1 MSTNPLPKRLL
12 SLVLTLCM
20 VLSLVPM
27 SALATGDSDS
37 DPNTVDNA
45 IVNGSFE
52 QFEQLDQETGTA
64 PQLKAEKVPGWSTT
78 ATDRLIEFGVNIG
91 TSSAPQLSGNDK
103 SIPDGNQFAELNADE
118 TSTLYQNVSTVGGHI
133 YEWGLSHR
141 GRMGT
146 DTMALI
152 IGPKQANAPAKPDED
167 ENGQDQFMRLTDWVQ
182 RNAQTLGVTVPTDGC
197 SQRITVYSK
206 KFDENGGF
214 LNNPGS
220 ESPFSTAPSNL
231 YTETWSVWIIAT
243 GNRSWGNYGTHNRN
257 YNPLKGI
264 GGGIGCSYTVP
275 VGQNETTFAFCSYA
289 GATSD
294 KTLGNLLD
302 NITFSLYHNVTFTTT
317 AGGEGTVSAEIQGTT
332 KTVSFS
338 DKNAISVPVRN
349 NRQMILTAPATAD
362 SGVTTFVGA
371 YITQHST
378 DGSST
383 KFVDKSEWRANG
395 TSYTYT
401 GTVTAPTD
409 VVLVF
414 VRSPA
419 VTYDANGGDKYVHTP
434 DAKEPTDV
442 VSFAADTKRTE
453 YTSHAA
459 TASQKNGWV
468 FDGWL
473 LARAGAEE
481 RVLPEVH
488 TVSYANGVFTF
499 TYKNGTETKETRI
512 TTDGVAL
519 LAQWKWQ
526 QTFQTQLQQGDTV
539 TDTDACG
546 TITKDDSDASVKTY
560 NAATGEKVT
569 VTAKANSGYAFLGW
583 YRTIDGQL
591 QLVSKEQTYTYTVGK
606 QGVQTVYAR
615 FAQTYTITYTW
626 DESDNKPT
634 DQIAP
639 APGTATEG
647 TTYPLSVPQQ
657 TTVSATVNDV
667 PGHWLFQGWKEQGG
681 TGYLGQEIANVTRNY
696 ILVGSWDFIPNAQYD
711 LSYSM
716 GDTEHCWIPSGG
728 LGSIPSSRHYAGDT
742 VTSAAAPTI
751 PEKEKT
757 ILVAKGTTFQ
767 GTWKFQ
773 GWKRSDN
780 NQIVNAE
787 ADFTMPNQN
796 LTLTAQWEF
805 TPNVYTVQYDLN
817 NDSSTEEPP
826 AGHDSY
832 TYPEI
837 EGKTGVDTSKSGIP
851 FGASLTVQ
859 NFTGT
864 APDGKYFAGWGLA
877 RDATALYEPGQSV
890 NNKSLEVEH
899 SGDTITLYAIYKD
912 IGTVTVEFAGNDA
925 NGGSV
930 DVHEGS
936 FSETNGTLSGKEVQS
951 VATAKP
957 GYHFTGWKCEINEN
971 KTETETLT
979 VTLGQVQTL
988 FKEHPN
994 QRVFRFTAQFEPNSF
1009 KVQFNQNTT
1018 DTVTGTMTSQTFQYA
1033 EAGDAYLNP
1042 NAFVRPGYRFLGW
1055 SEEADG
1061 TGTSY
1066 ADKAKFLG
1074 VTHYQG
1080 KEITDDAT
1088 ITLYAQWEKLPDI
1101 TIDYTPFPE
1110 DLGTVTLN
1118 TAQAKEPSEEELA
1131 PQSIYTVSETGSPDH
1146 QVHSF
1151 QGATAQPKDG
1161 CTFKGWYDQNKNQC
1175 STAQSFVPQA
1185 GTDNLYQSGSYV
1197 AVFEAQQ
1204 YTLRFDA
1211 NGGEGTMG
1219 DLTYTHGQDQSLTK
1233 CGFTRAGY
1241 GFLGWATAAD
1251 GKVVYH
1257 DQQSLSITQN
1267 TTLYAV
1273 WKQQPNQGG
1282 SGGGH
1287 HNSGSGGT
1295 QEKPDET
1302 PPSTLNDTDHYAYI
1316 VGYEDGTIR
1325 PNGHITRAEAATVFF
1340 RLLTDKARDANL
1352 TDRSPYPDV
1361 SAGAWYN
1368 KAIATLSR
1376 MGILSGYED
1385 GSFRPNATVTRAEFA
1400 AMAARFDTEAKPV
1413 DTPFTDLTGCWAADE
1428 IAKAY
1433 GKGWVN
1439 GYGDNTFRPN
1449 GPITRAEAVTLINR
1463 VLRRLPETDKDL
1475 LPDERTWPDNPETF
1489 WGYLALQEASNSH
1502 LYDRKSNGYETQ
1514 TKILPPRDWSQ
1525 EFEQ

>member
-12 SLVLTLCM
+12 SLALTLCM

-27 SALATGDSDS
+27 SALATGDSGNDS
-37 DPNTVDNA
+37 SNNPNTAVNA

-52 QFEQLDQETGTA
+52 DPPQKDRNA
-64 PQLKAEKVPGWSTT
+64 PQLEAGDVSGWSTT
-78 ATDRLIEFGVNIG
+78 AIGQLIEFGVNIG
-91 TSSAPQLSGNDK
+91 KSSAPQLSGNDK
-103 SIPDGNQFAELNADE
+103 RIPDGNQFAELNADE
-118 TSTLYQNVSTVGGHI
+118 VSTLYQNVSTVGGHI

-141 GRMGT
+141 GREGK

-152 IGPKQANAPAKPDED
+152 IGPKQANAPAKPN

-182 RNAQTLGVTVPTDGC
+182 RNAQTLGVTVPRDGC

-243 GNRSWGNYGTHNRN
+243 GNQSWGSYGTHDPT
-257 YNPLKGI
+257 YDPLKGI

-317 AGGEGTVSAEIQGTT
+317 AGGQGTVSAEIQGTT
-332 KTVSFS
+332 QTVDFS
-338 DKNAISVPVRN
+338 DKNAIDVPVRH
-349 NRQMILTAPATAD
+349 NREMTLTAPATAD

-383 KFVDKSEWRANG
+383 KFVDKSQWQRTQNG

-401 GTVTAPTD
+401 GKVTAPTD

-419 VTYDANGGDKYVHTP
+419 VTYDANGGDKYVHTLG
-434 DAKEPTDV
+434 AQEPTDV

-459 TASQKNGWV
+459 TARQKTGWV

-473 LARAGAEE
+473 LARAGDGGV
-481 RVLPEVH
+481 VLPAEH

-499 TYKNGTETKETRI
+499 TYKNGTETKI
-512 TTDGVAL
+512 TANGVAL
-519 LAQWKWQ
+519 LAQWRWQ

-539 TDTDACG
+539 TDDGDCG
-546 TITKDDSDASVKTY
+546 TITKDDSSDPVKNY
-560 NAATGEKVT
+560 NAATGEQVT
-569 VTAKANSGYAFLGW
+569 VTANAKPGYAFLGW

-591 QLVSKEQTYTYTVGK
+591 QLVSQEKTYAYTVGK
-606 QGVQTVYAR
+606 QSVQTVYAR
-615 FAQTYTITYTW
+615 FAKTYTITYAW
-626 DESDNKPT
+626 DASNSPT
-634 DQIAP
+634 DQTIPKA
-639 APGTATEG
+639 GTATAG
-647 TTYPLSVPQQ
+647 TTYPLFVPQQ

-667 PGHWLFQGWKEQGG
+667 PGHWLFQGWKEKDG
-681 TGYLGQEIANVTRNY
+681 TDYLGREIANVTRNY
-696 ILVGSWDFIPNAQYD
+696 TLVGSWDFIPNAQYD

-751 PEKEKT
+751 PAEQNT
-757 ILVAKGTTFQ
+757 ILATEGTIFQ
-767 GTWKFQ
+767 GIWKFQ
-773 GWKRSDN
+773 GWKRSDSDTGEPV
-780 NQIVNAE
+780 QPKAS
-787 ADFTMPNQN
+787 FPMPNHD

-805 TPNVYTVQYDLN
+805 TPNVYTVEYDLN
-817 NDSSTEEPP
+817 GGTGTVPEAHTSYAYTELN
-826 AGHDSY
+826 
-832 TYPEI
+832 
-837 EGKTGVDTSKSGIP
+837 GKDGAKTPSGIP
-851 FGASLTVQ
+851 FGAILTVQ

-864 APDGKYFAGWGLA
+864 APKGQYFAGWGLR
-877 RDATALYEPGQSV
+877 RDANALYEPGQRV
-890 NNKSLEVEH
+890 NNESLEVKT
-899 SGDTITLYAIYKD
+899 SGDTITLYAIYKN

-925 NGGSV
+925 TRGSV
-930 DVHEGS
+930 SVRQGS
-936 FSETNGTLSGKEVQS
+936 FSEIKGTLSGGAVQS

-957 GYHFTGWKCEINEN
+957 GYHFTGWKCETSEG
-971 KTETETLT
+971 TTGTGTLT
-979 VTLGQVQTL
+979 VTASQVQTL
-988 FKEHPN
+988 FTAHPE
-994 QRVFRFTAQFEPNSF
+994 QRVFRFTAQFEPNQF
-1009 KVQFNQNTT
+1009 TVQFQKNA
-1018 DTVTGTMTSQTFQYA
+1018 DDAIGTMASQTFQYA
-1033 EAGDAYLNP
+1033 EAGNAYLNP

-1055 SEEADG
+1055 SETADG

-1066 ADKAKFLG
+1066 ADQAKFQG

-1080 KEITDDAT
+1080 NEIKDDDT
-1088 ITLYAQWEKLPDI
+1088 ITLYAQWKELPDI

-1118 TAQAKEPSEEELA
+1118 TAQTEEPSEEDLV
-1131 PQSIYTVSETGSPDH
+1131 PQSIYTVSEKGSPDH
-1146 QVHSF
+1146 QVHTF
-1151 QGATAQPKDG
+1151 QGATAKPKDG

-1175 STAQSFVPQA
+1175 STDQNFVPQA

-1211 NGGEGTMG
+1211 NGGEGTME

-1241 GFLGWATAAD
+1241 AFLGWATAANGD
-1251 GKVVYH
+1251 VEYH
-1257 DQQSLSITQN
+1257 DQQSLSITQD

-1287 HNSGSGGT
+1287 HNSGGT

-1302 PPSTLNDTDHYAYI
+1302 PPTTLNDTDHYAYI

-1502 LYDRKSNGYETQ
+1502 LYDRKSDGYETQ
-1514 TKILPPRDWSQ
+1514 TKLLPPRDWSQ

>member
-1 MSTNPLPKRLL
+1 
-12 SLVLTLCM
+12 
-20 VLSLVPM
+20 
-27 SALATGDSDS
+27 
-37 DPNTVDNA
+37 
-45 IVNGSFE
+45 
-52 QFEQLDQETGTA
+52 
-64 PQLKAEKVPGWSTT
+64 
-78 ATDRLIEFGVNIG
+78 
-91 TSSAPQLSGNDK
+91 
-103 SIPDGNQFAELNADE
+103 
-118 TSTLYQNVSTVGGHI
+118 
-133 YEWGLSHR
+133 
-141 GRMGT
+141 
-146 DTMALI
+146 MALI
-152 IGPKQANAPAKPDED
+152 IGPKQANAPAKPN

-182 RNAQTLGVTVPTDGC
+182 RNAQTLGVTVPRDGC

-243 GNRSWGNYGTHNRN
+243 GNQSWGSYGTHDPT
-257 YNPLKGI
+257 YDPLKGI

-317 AGGEGTVSAEIQGTT
+317 AGGQGTVSAEIQGTT
-332 KTVSFS
+332 QTVDFS
-338 DKNAISVPVRN
+338 DKNAIDVPVRH
-349 NRQMILTAPATAD
+349 NREMTLTAPATAA
-362 SGVTTFVGA
+362 SGATFVGA

-378 DGSST
+378 SGSST
-383 KFVDKSEWRANG
+383 EFVDKSKWTPNG
-395 TSYTYT
+395 TNYTYT
-401 GTVTAPTD
+401 GTVIAPTD

-414 VRSPA
+414 VQSPA
-419 VTYDANGGDKYVHTP
+419 VTYDANGGDRYVHTP
-434 DAKEPTDV
+434 GAQQPTDV
-442 VSFAADTKRTE
+442 VSFAADTGRTS

-459 TASQKNGWV
+459 TASRQTGWV

-473 LARAGAEE
+473 LARAGNEE
-481 RVLPEVH
+481 RVLPEEH

-499 TYKNGTETKETRI
+499 AYSDGTGPKKTEI
-512 TTDGVAL
+512 TANGVAL
-519 LAQWKWQ
+519 LAQWRWQ
-526 QTFQTQLQQGDTV
+526 QTFQTQLQQGDTA
-539 TDTDACG
+539 TNNSACG
-546 TITKDDSDASVKTY
+546 TITKNGQTANTY
-560 NAATGEKVT
+560 NAATGEQVT
-569 VTAKANSGYAFLGW
+569 VTANAKPGYAFLGW

-591 QLVSKEQTYTYTVGK
+591 QLVSQEQTYAYTVGK

-615 FAQTYTITYTW
+615 FARTYTITYTW
-626 DESDNKPT
+626 DTSDNKPT
-634 DQIAP
+634 DQTVP
-639 APGTATEG
+639 DPGTATEG
-647 TTYPLSVPQQ
+647 TTYPLSQSFVPQQ
-657 TTVSATVNDV
+657 TTVSATVGGV

-681 TGYLGQEIANVTRNY
+681 TDYLGQEIASVTKNY
-696 ILVGSWDFIPNAQYD
+696 TLVGSWDFIPNNQYR
-711 LSYSM
+711 LTYNV
-716 GDTEHCWIPSGG
+716 GDHTTNWIPSG
-728 LGSIPSSRHYAGDT
+728 LGEVVPSNPLHYYQET
-742 VTSAAAPTI
+742 VTSAAAPKI
-751 PEKEKT
+751 PEAEKT
-757 ILVAKGTTFQ
+757 ILVANGTIFQ

-780 NQIVNAE
+780 GQIVNEKAK
-787 ADFTMPNQN
+787 FTMPNQD
-796 LTLTAQWEF
+796 LTLTAQWTF
-805 TPNVYTVQYDLN
+805 TPNTYKVVYNLN
-817 NDSSTEEPP
+817 GGSGTAPEEQTYAYTELADKDGAEKPN
-826 AGHDSY
+826 
-832 TYPEI
+832 
-837 EGKTGVDTSKSGIP
+837 GIP

-864 APDGKYFAGWGLA
+864 APDGKKYFAGWGLQ
-877 RDATALYEPGQSV
+877 RDATALYEPGQRV
-890 NNKSLEVEH
+890 NNKSLKVTTN
-899 SGDTITLYAIYKD
+899 GDTITLYAIYKD

-925 NGGSV
+925 NRGSV
-930 DVHEGS
+930 SVRQGS
-936 FSETNGTLSGKEVQS
+936 FSEINGTLSGATVKSE
-951 VATAKP
+951 ATAKP
-957 GYHFTGWKCEINEN
+957 GYHFTGWKCETS
-971 KTETETLT
+971 KGTTGTGTLE
-979 VTLGQVQTL
+979 VTASQVQTL
-988 FKEHPN
+988 FAAHPE
-994 QRVFRFTAQFEPNSF
+994 QRVFRFTAQFEPNQF
-1009 KVQFNQNTT
+1009 TVQFQKNA
-1018 DTVTGTMTSQTFQYA
+1018 DDATGSMEDQIFHYA
-1033 EAGDAYLNP
+1033 AGGDAYLNP

-1055 SEEADG
+1055 SE
-1061 TGTSY
+1061 TGGEQGVVY
-1066 ADKAKFLG
+1066 ADQAKFQG
-1074 VTHYQG
+1074 VPADN
-1080 KEITDDAT
+1080 KAT
-1088 ITLYAQWEKLPDI
+1088 VTLYAQWQEYSSV
-1101 TIDYTPFPE
+1101 TIRYTAFPN
-1110 DLGTVTLN
+1110 DLGTVVLN
-1118 TAQAKEPSEEELA
+1118 KEGQTASAATE
-1131 PQSIYTVSETGSPDH
+1131 ETGSPDPAL
-1146 QVHSF
+1146 QEIV
-1151 QGATAQPKDG
+1151 GATATTAQG
-1161 CTFKGWYDQNKNQC
+1161 SVFEGWYDQHGTRL
-1175 STAQSFVPQA
+1175 STDLQYKPTPVN
-1185 GTDNLYQSGSYV
+1185 DLYEGGSYV
-1197 AVFEAQQ
+1197 AHFHAQQ
-1204 YTLRFDA
+1204 YTLRFNA
-1211 NGGEGTMG
+1211 NGGEGTMEN
-1219 DLTYTHGQDQSLTK
+1219 LTYTHGQDQSLTK

-1241 GFLGWATAAD
+1241 DFLGWATAAD
-1251 GKVVYH
+1251 GNVAYH
-1257 DQQSLSITQN
+1257 DQQSLSITQD

-1302 PPSTLNDTDHYAYI
+1302 PPTTLNDTDHYAYI

-1340 RLLTDKARDANL
+1340 RLLTDEARDANL

-1502 LYDRKSNGYETQ
+1502 LYDRKSDGYETQ

>member
-1 MSTNPLPKRLL
+1 MSANPLPKRLL

-20 VLSLVPM
+20 VLSLAPM
-27 SALATGDSDS
+27 SALAEGDPSNDS
-37 DPNTVDNA
+37 NNPNTAVNA

-52 QFEQLDQETGTA
+52 LPVQTELRA
-64 PQLKAEKVPGWSTT
+64 PQLNAKKVSGWSTT
-78 ATDRLIEFGVNIG
+78 AKGQKIELGAQIG
-91 TSSAPQLSGNDK
+91 AACPAQLDHLSDK
-103 SIPDGNQFAELNADE
+103 SIPDGKQIAELNADE
-118 TSTLYQNVSTVGGHI
+118 VSTLYQNVSTVGGHI

-141 GRMGT
+141 GRMGK

-152 IGPKQANAPAKPDED
+152 IGPKQANAPAKPN

-182 RNAQTLGVTVPTDGC
+182 RNAQTLGVTVPRDGC

-243 GNRSWGNYGTHNRN
+243 GNQSWGSYGTHDPT
-257 YNPLKGI
+257 YDPLKGI

-317 AGGEGTVSAEIQGTT
+317 AGGQGTVSAEIQGTT
-332 KTVSFS
+332 QTVDFS
-338 DKNAISVPVRN
+338 DKNAIDVPVRH
-349 NRQMILTAPATAD
+349 NREMTLTAPATAD
-362 SGVTTFVGA
+362 SGATFVGA
-371 YITQHST
+371 YITRHST
-378 DGSST
+378 SGSST
-383 KFVDKSEWRANG
+383 EFVDKSDTNRWTLNE
-395 TSYTYT
+395 TTDTYTYT

-419 VTYDANGGDKYVHTP
+419 VTYDANGGDKYVHTRG
-434 DAKEPTDV
+434 AKEPTDV

-468 FDGWL
+468 FAGWL
-473 LARAGAEE
+473 LARAGNEE
-481 RVLPEVH
+481 RVLPEEH
-488 TVSYANGVFTF
+488 KVSYANGVFTF
-499 TYKNGTETKETRI
+499 TYKKGTETKETRI
-512 TTDGVAL
+512 TADGVAL

-546 TITKDDSDASVKTY
+546 TITKNGQTANTY
-560 NAATGEKVT
+560 NAATGEQVT
-569 VTAKANSGYAFLGW
+569 VTANAKPGYAFLGW

-591 QLVSKEQTYTYTVGK
+591 QLVSQEQTYTYTVGR

-615 FAQTYTITYTW
+615 FAQTYTITYAW
-626 DESDNKPT
+626 DTSNSPT
-634 DQIAP
+634 DQIPEAP
-639 APGTATEG
+639 EAGTATEG
-647 TTYPLSVPQQ
+647 TTYPLSQTFVPQQ
-657 TTVSATVNDV
+657 TTVSATVNGV
-667 PGHWLFQGWKEQGG
+667 PGHWLFQGWKEKDG
-681 TGYLGQEIANVTRNY
+681 TDYLGREIANVTRNY
-696 ILVGSWDFIPNAQYD
+696 TLVGSWDFIPNAQYD

-751 PEKEKT
+751 PAEQNT
-757 ILVAKGTTFQ
+757 ILAAKGTIFQ
-767 GTWKFQ
+767 GTWTFQ
-773 GWKRSDN
+773 GWKRSDTGET
-780 NQIVNAE
+780 VSAE
-787 ADFTMPNQN
+787 NSAEKNFSMPNQD
-796 LTLTAQWEF
+796 LTLTAQWKF
-805 TPNVYTVQYDLN
+805 TPNVYTVKYDLN
-817 NDSSTEEPP
+817 KGSGTVPEAHTSYEYTELN
-826 AGHDSY
+826 
-832 TYPEI
+832 
-837 EGKTGVDTSKSGIP
+837 GKDGAEKPSGIP
-851 FGASLTVQ
+851 FGASLIVQ

-864 APDGKYFAGWGLA
+864 APDGTYFAGWGRTPDGPVA
-877 RDATALYEPGQSV
+877 YEPWEDVS
-890 NNKSLEVEH
+890 NASLGITEKNATV
-899 SGDTITLYAIYKD
+899 TLYAIYAEEQT
-912 IGTVTVEFAGNDA
+912 ITVEFQGNNPQWGA
-925 NGGSV
+925 VTPRS
-930 DVHEGS
+930 GS
-936 FSETNGTLSGKEVQS
+936 FTVTDSVSGNPVTS
-951 VATAKP
+951 TAKPSP
-957 GYHFTGWKCEINEN
+957 GYHFVEWTQDGKQVSINPE
-971 KTETETLT
+971 LT
-979 VTLGQVQTL
+979 ISANQ
-988 FKEHPN
+988 FKHT
-994 QRVFRFTAQFEPNSF
+994 QAGHTFVYVAHFEPNRF
-1009 KVQFNQNTT
+1009 TVHFDQNTK
-1018 DTVTGTMTSQTFQYA
+1018 DTVKGTMADQKFQYA
-1033 EAGDAYLNP
+1033 EAENAYLRP

-1055 SEEADG
+1055 SETEDG

-1066 ADKAKFLG
+1066 ADQAKFQG
-1074 VTHYQG
+1074 VPA
-1080 KEITDDAT
+1080 KNEAIVN
-1088 ITLYAQWEKLPDI
+1088 LYAQWQEYSSV
-1101 TIDYTPFPE
+1101 TIRYTAVPN

-1118 TAQAKEPSEEELA
+1118 KENQTASAATQ
-1131 PQSIYTVSETGSPDH
+1131 ETGNPDPALKEI
-1146 QVHSF
+1146 V
-1151 QGATAQPKDG
+1151 GATATAAQG
-1161 CTFKGWYDQNKNQC
+1161 SVFEGWYDQHGTRL
-1175 STAQSFVPQA
+1175 STERRYEPKTVN
-1185 GTDNLYQSGSYV
+1185 DLYEGGSYV
-1197 AVFEAQQ
+1197 AHFHAQQ
-1204 YTLRFDA
+1204 YTLRFNA

-1219 DLTYTHGQDQSLTK
+1219 NLTYTHGQDQSLTK

-1241 GFLGWATAAD
+1241 DFLGWATAAD
-1251 GKVVYH
+1251 GNVAYH
-1257 DQQSLSITQN
+1257 DQQSLSITQD

-1287 HNSGSGGT
+1287 HTSGSGT

-1302 PPSTLNDTDHYAYI
+1302 PPTTLNDTDHYAYI

-1502 LYDRKSNGYETQ
+1502 LYDRKSDGYETQ
-1514 TKILPPRDWSQ
+1514 TKLLPPRDWSQ

>member
-1 MSTNPLPKRLL
+1 MSANPLPKRLL

-27 SALATGDSDS
+27 SALATGDLGSAPNN
-37 DPNTVDNA
+37 PNTADNA

-52 QFEQLDQETGTA
+52 EPAQETMLA
-64 PQLKAEKVPGWSTT
+64 PQLDAKKVDGWSTT
-78 ATDRLIEFGVNIG
+78 AKGQLIEFGVNIG
-91 TSSAPQLSGNDK
+91 KSSAPQLSGSDK
-103 SIPDGNQFAELNADE
+103 SIPDGNQFAELNANE
-118 TSTLYQNVSTVGGHI
+118 VSTLYQNVSTVGGHI

-141 GRMGT
+141 GRMGK

-152 IGPKQANAPAKPDED
+152 IGPQQANAPAKPN

-182 RNAQTLGVTVPTDGC
+182 RNAQTLGVTVPRDGC

-214 LNNPGS
+214 LNNPGN

-243 GNRSWGNYGTHNRN
+243 GNQSWGSYGTHDPT
-257 YNPLKGI
+257 YDPLQGI

-275 VGQNETTFAFCSYA
+275 VGQKETTFAFCSYSSS
-289 GATSD
+289 GSGGLTV
-294 KTLGNLLD
+294 GNLLD

-317 AGGEGTVSAEIQGTT
+317 AGGEGTVSAEIQGATQ
-332 KTVSFS
+332 TVDFS
-338 DKNAISVPVRN
+338 DKNAIDVPVRN

-371 YITQHST
+371 YITQHRT
-378 DGSST
+378 DGSFT
-383 KFVDKSEWRANG
+383 EFVDKSKWTPNG
-395 TSYTYT
+395 TTYTYT

-473 LARAGAEE
+473 LARAGKEE
-481 RVLPEVH
+481 RVLPEEH
-488 TVSYANGVFTF
+488 KVSYANGVFTF
-499 TYKNGTETKETRI
+499 TYKKGTETKETRI
-512 TTDGVAL
+512 TADGVAL

-526 QTFQTQLQQGDTV
+526 QTFRTQLQQGDTV
-539 TDTDACG
+539 TDTDDCG
-546 TITKDDSDASVKTY
+546 TITKDDSDDSVKTY
-560 NAATGEKVT
+560 DAATGEKVT

-615 FAQTYTITYTW
+615 FAQTYTITYAW
-626 DESDNKPT
+626 DENNSPT
-634 DQIAP
+634 DQTIP
-639 APGTATEG
+639 ETGTATAG
-647 TTYPLSVPQQ
+647 MTYPLPQTFVKGQ
-657 TTVSATVNDV
+657 TTC
-667 PGHWLFQGWKEQGG
+667 PGSKNGIPGNWVFQGWKKDGQGEV
-681 TGYLGQEIANVTRNY
+681 LGAEIANVKENMH
-696 ILVGSWDFIPNAQYD
+696 LVGSWDFIPNAQYD

-728 LGSIPSSRHYAGDT
+728 LGSIASVRHYAGNT
-742 VTSAAAPTI
+742 VISAEKPTI
-751 PEKEKT
+751 PAEEET
-757 ILVAKGTTFQ
+757 ILATEGTIFQ
-767 GTWKFQ
+767 GIWKFQ
-773 GWKRSDN
+773 GWKRSDSDTGEPV
-780 NQIVNAE
+780 QPKAS
-787 ADFTMPNQN
+787 FPMPNHD
-796 LTLTAQWEF
+796 LTLTAQWTF
-805 TPNVYTVQYDLN
+805 TPNTYKVAYDLN
-817 NDSSTEEPP
+817 NGTGDTP

-837 EGKTGVDTSKSGIP
+837 EGKAGVDTSKSGIP
-851 FGASLTVQ
+851 FGASVQ
-859 NFTGT
+859 LRDFLGT
-864 APDGKYFAGWGLA
+864 PPTGKYFAGWG
-877 RDATALYEPGQSV
+877 RTPGGPVAYAPDQNVS
-890 NNKSLEVEH
+890 NANLGITED
-899 SGDTITLYAIYKD
+899 DTTVTLYAIYADVKA
-912 IGTVTVEFAGNDA
+912 ITVEFQGNNSQWGA
-925 NGGSV
+925 VTTRS
-930 DVHEGS
+930 GS
-936 FSETNGTLSGKEVQS
+936 FTVTDS
-951 VATAKP
+951 VAEDKVTSKAEPSP
-957 GYHFTGWKCEINEN
+957 GYHFVEWTKDGKQVS
-971 KTETETLT
+971 TDQTLT
-979 VTLGQVQTL
+979 VRSSDFTEGQAGQT
-988 FKEHPN
+988 FVYVAH
-994 QRVFRFTAQFEPNSF
+994 FEPNRF
-1009 KVQFNQNTT
+1009 TVHFNQNTK
-1018 DTVTGTMTSQTFQYA
+1018 DTVKGTMADQKFQYA
-1033 EAGDAYLNP
+1033 EAENAYLRP

-1055 SEEADG
+1055 SE
-1061 TGTSY
+1061 TSGKQGVVY
-1066 ADKAKFLG
+1066 ADQAKFQG
-1074 VTHYQG
+1074 VTYYKG
-1080 KEITDDAT
+1080 TEIKNNDI
-1088 ITLYAQWEKLPDI
+1088 ITLYAQWEKLPEI

-1118 TAQAKEPSEEELA
+1118 PAEGPSKEALS

-1146 QVHSF
+1146 QVR
-1151 QGATAQPKDG
+1151 GATAKPKDG
-1161 CTFKGWYDQNKNQC
+1161 CTFKGWYDQQENQC
-1175 STAQSFVPQA
+1175 SKDLSFVPQA

-1204 YTLRFDA
+1204 YTLRFNA

-1241 GFLGWATAAD
+1241 AFLGWATAAD

-1257 DQQSLSITQN
+1257 DQQSLSITQD

-1282 SGGGH
+1282 SNGGH
-1287 HNSGSGGT
+1287 HNSGSGT

-1302 PPSTLNDTDHYAYI
+1302 PPTTLNDTDHYAYI

-1325 PNGHITRAEAATVFF
+1325 PNGHITRAEAATAFF
-1340 RLLTDKARDANL
+1340 RLLTDEARDANL

-1502 LYDRKSNGYETQ
+1502 LYDRKSDGYETQ
-1514 TKILPPRDWSQ
+1514 TKLLPPRDWSQ

>member
-1 MSTNPLPKRLL
+1 MSANSLPKRLL
-12 SLVLTLCM
+12 SLVLTFCM

-27 SALATGDSDS
+27 SALATGDSSS
-37 DPNTVDNA
+37 DPDRVDNA

-52 QFEQLDQETGTA
+52 EPGQTELRA
-64 PQLKAEKVPGWSTT
+64 PQLDAETVPGWSTT
-78 ATDRLIEFGVNIG
+78 ATGQKIELGAQIG
-91 TSSAPQLSGNDK
+91 ADCPAQLDHLSDK
-103 SIPDGNQFAELNADE
+103 SIPDGKQIAELNADE
-118 TSTLYQNVSTVGGHI
+118 VSTLYQNVSTVGGHI

-141 GRMGT
+141 GRAGT

-152 IGPKQANAPAKPDED
+152 IGPQQANAPAKPNK
-167 ENGQDQFMRLTDWVQ
+167 NGQDQFMRLTDWVQ
-182 RNAQTLGVTVPTDGC
+182 RNAETLGVTVPTDGC

-206 KFDENGGF
+206 KFDKNGGF
-214 LNNPGS
+214 LNNPGN

-243 GNRSWGNYGTHNRN
+243 GYQSWGSYGTHSPA
-257 YNPLKGI
+257 YNPLQGI

-275 VGQNETTFAFCSYA
+275 ARQTETTFAFCSYSSS
-289 GATSD
+289 GSGGLTV
-294 KTLGNLLD
+294 GNLLD

-317 AGGEGTVSAEIQGTT
+317 AGGEGTVSAEIQGAT
-332 KTVSFS
+332 KTEDFS
-338 DKNAISVPVRN
+338 DSNAIAVPVRN
-349 NRQMILTAPATAD
+349 NRQMTLTAPATAA
-362 SGVTTFVGA
+362 SGATFVGA
-371 YITQHST
+371 YITRHST
-378 DGSST
+378 SGSST
-383 KFVDKSEWRANG
+383 EFVDKSQWTLNE
-395 TSYTYT
+395 TTDTYTYT

-434 DAKEPTDV
+434 DAQEPTDV
-442 VSFAADTKRTE
+442 VSFAAGTGP

-459 TASQKNGWV
+459 TADRQNGWV

-473 LARAGAEE
+473 LARAGNEE

-499 TYKNGTETKETRI
+499 TYKKGTETKETRI
-512 TTDGVAL
+512 TADGVAL
-519 LAQWKWQ
+519 LAQWRWQ

-546 TITKDDSDASVKTY
+546 TITKDDDSVETY
-560 NAATGEKVT
+560 DAATGEQVT
-569 VTAKANSGYAFLGW
+569 VTANANSGYAFLGW

-591 QLVSKEQTYTYTVGK
+591 QLVSQEKTYAYTVGK

-615 FAQTYTITYTW
+615 FAKTYTITYTW
-626 DESDNKPT
+626 DKNNSPT
-634 DQIAP
+634 DQIPEAP
-639 APGTATEG
+639 EAGAATEG
-647 TTYPLSVPQQ
+647 TTYPLPQTFVRGQ
-657 TTVSATVNDV
+657 TTC
-667 PGHWLFQGWKEQGG
+667 PGSQNNIPGNWVFQGWKRDGQGEV
-681 TGYLGQEIANVTRNY
+681 LGAEIAHVQENMH
-696 ILVGSWDFIPNAQYD
+696 LVGSWSFIPNAQYD

-716 GDTEHCWIPSGG
+716 GDTKHCWIPSGG
-728 LGSIPSSRHYAGDT
+728 LGSIASVRHYAGNT
-742 VTSAAAPTI
+742 VISAEKPTI
-751 PEKEKT
+751 PAEEET
-757 ILVAKGTTFQ
+757 ILATEGTIFQ
-767 GTWKFQ
+767 GIWKFQ

-780 NQIVNAE
+780 DRIVDAGD
-787 ADFTMPNQN
+787 DFTMPNHD

-805 TPNVYTVQYDLN
+805 TPNVYTVQYNLN
-817 NDSSTEEPP
+817 EGSGTAPAPHTSYAYTELN
-826 AGHDSY
+826 
-832 TYPEI
+832 
-837 EGKTGVDTSKSGIP
+837 GKDGAETPDNGIP
-851 FGASLTVQ
+851 FGASVQ
-859 NFTGT
+859 LRDFTGT
-864 APDGKYFAGWGLA
+864 PPPGQYFAGWGLR

-890 NNKSLEVEH
+890 NNKSLEVKT
-899 SGDTITLYAIYKD
+899 SRDTITLYAIYKD

-925 NGGSV
+925 NRGSV
-930 DVHEGS
+930 DVRQGS
-936 FSETNGTLSGKEVQS
+936 FSETNGTLSGNTVKS

-957 GYHFTGWKCEINEN
+957 GYHFTGWKCEINGN
-971 KTETETLT
+971 TTNTGTLT
-979 VTLGQVQTL
+979 VTANQVQKL
-988 FKEHPN
+988 FTAHKN

-1009 KVQFNQNTT
+1009 
-1018 DTVTGTMTSQTFQYA
+1018 TVEFRENAEDATGTMDSQTFQYA
-1033 EAGDAYLNP
+1033 GTKNVYLNP

-1055 SEEADG
+1055 SETEDG
-1061 TGTSY
+1061 KGTSY
-1066 ADKAKFLG
+1066 ADKAKFQG

-1080 KEITDDAT
+1080 NEIINNAT

-1110 DLGTVTLN
+1110 DLGTVKLN
-1118 TAQAKEPSEEELA
+1118 PPQAKEPLEEALA
-1131 PQSIYTVSETGSPDH
+1131 PLSIHTVSEKGSPDWR
-1146 QVHSF
+1146 VHKF

-1204 YTLRFDA
+1204 YTLRFNA
-1211 NGGEGTMG
+1211 NGGEGTMEN
-1219 DLTYTHGQDQSLTK
+1219 LTYTHGQDQSLTK

-1241 GFLGWATAAD
+1241 DFLGWATAAD
-1251 GKVVYH
+1251 GNVAYH
-1257 DQQSLSITQN
+1257 DQQSLSITQD

-1287 HNSGSGGT
+1287 HNSGGT

-1302 PPSTLNDTDHYAYI
+1302 PPTTLNDTDHYAYI

-1340 RLLTDKARDANL
+1340 RLLTDEARDANL

-1361 SAGAWYN
+1361 SAGDWYN

-1428 IAKAY
+1428 IAEAY

-1502 LYDRKSNGYETQ
+1502 LYDRKSDGYETQ

>member
-1 MSTNPLPKRLL
+1 MSANPLPKRLL

-20 VLSLVPM
+20 VISLVPM
-27 SALATGDSDS
+27 SALAEGDPSS
-37 DPNTVDNA
+37 DPNRVDNA

-52 QFEQLDQETGTA
+52 KPGQTKMLA
-64 PQLKAEKVPGWSTT
+64 PQLEAQTVPGWSTT
-78 ATDRLIEFGVNIG
+78 ATGHLIEFGVNIG
-91 TSSAPQLSGNDK
+91 RSYAPQLWGSDK
-103 SIPDGNQFAELNADE
+103 SIPNGNQFAELNADE
-118 TSTLYQNVSTVGGHI
+118 VSTLYQNVSTVGGHI

-141 GRMGT
+141 GREGT

-152 IGPKQANAPAKPDED
+152 IGPHQDNAPAKPDKT
-167 ENGQDQFMRLTDWVQ
+167 GQDQFMRLTDWVK
-182 RNAQTLGVTVPTDGC
+182 RNAKTLGVTVPTDGC

-214 LNNPGS
+214 LNNTGS

-243 GNRSWGNYGTHNRN
+243 GNQSWGSYGTHNRN

-275 VGQNETTFAFCSYA
+275 ARQTETTFAFCSYSSS
-289 GATSD
+289 GSGGLTV
-294 KTLGNLLD
+294 GNLLD

-317 AGGEGTVSAEIQGTT
+317 AGGEGTVSAEIQGATQ
-332 KTVSFS
+332 TVDFS
-338 DKNAISVPVRN
+338 DKNAIDVPVRN
-349 NRQMILTAPATAD
+349 NRQMTLTAPATAD

-371 YITQHST
+371 YITRHST

-383 KFVDKSEWRANG
+383 KFVDKSQWQRTQNG

-401 GTVTAPTD
+401 GKVTAPTD

-419 VTYDANGGDKYVHTP
+419 VTYDANGGDKYVHTLG
-434 DAKEPTDV
+434 AQEPTDV
-442 VSFAADTKRTE
+442 VSFAADTKP
-453 YTSHAA
+453 YTSHEA
-459 TASQKNGWV
+459 TASKKNGWV

-473 LARAGAEE
+473 LARAGNEG
-481 RVLPEVH
+481 RVLPAKH
-488 TVSYANGVFTF
+488 TVSYDNGTFTF
-499 TYKNGTETKETRI
+499 TDETGQKRAEI
-512 TTDGVAL
+512 KANGVAL
-519 LAQWKWQ
+519 LAQWRWQ

-539 TDTDACG
+539 KEDKACG
-546 TITKDDSDASVKTY
+546 TITKNGQTADTY
-560 NAATGEKVT
+560 NAATGEQVT
-569 VTAKANSGYAFLGW
+569 VTANAKPGYAFLGW

-591 QLVSKEQTYTYTVGK
+591 QLVSQEQTYAYTVGK

-615 FAQTYTITYTW
+615 FAKTYTITYAW
-626 DESDNKPT
+626 DKNNSPMGQTIPET
-634 DQIAP
+634 D
-639 APGTATEG
+639 TATAG
-647 TTYPLSVPQQ
+647 TTYPLSQAFVPQQ
-657 TTVSATVNDV
+657 TTVSATVNGV
-667 PGHWLFQGWKEQGG
+667 PGNWVFQGWKKDGKGEV
-681 TGYLGQEIANVTRNY
+681 LGAEIANVQEDMH
-696 ILVGSWDFIPNAQYD
+696 LVGSWDFIPNAQYD

-728 LGSIPSSRHYAGDT
+728 LGSIASSEHYAGDT

-751 PEKEKT
+751 PAAENT
-757 ILVAKGTTFQ
+757 ILAANGTTFQ
-767 GTWKFQ
+767 GTWTFQ

-780 NQIVNAE
+780 DKIVNEKAE
-787 ADFTMPNQN
+787 FTMPNHD
-796 LTLTAQWEF
+796 LTLTAQWTF
-805 TPNVYTVQYDLN
+805 KPNTYKVEYNLNDGTGTVPEAHTSYAYTELN
-817 NDSSTEEPP
+817 
-826 AGHDSY
+826 
-832 TYPEI
+832 
-837 EGKTGVDTSKSGIP
+837 GKDGAEKPDGIP

-864 APDGKYFAGWGLA
+864 APDGTYFAGWGLH
-877 RDATALYEPGQSV
+877 RDANALYEPEESV
-890 NNKSLEVEH
+890 NNESLEVTT
-899 SGDTITLYAIYKD
+899 SGETITLYAIYKN
-912 IGTVTVEFAGNDA
+912 IGTVTVEFAENDA
-925 NGGSV
+925 NRGSV
-930 DVHEGS
+930 DVRQGS
-936 FSETNGTLSGKEVQS
+936 FSETKGTLSGGAVQS

-957 GYHFTGWKCEINEN
+957 GYHFTGWKCEINGN
-971 KTETETLT
+971 TTDTGTLT
-979 VTLGQVQTL
+979 VSASQVQEL
-988 FKEHPN
+988 FTENPE
-994 QRVFRFTAQFEPNSF
+994 QRVFRFTAQFEPNQF
-1009 KVQFNQNTT
+1009 NVQFQKNAE
-1018 DTVTGTMTSQTFQYA
+1018 DATGNMASQTFQYA
-1033 EAGDAYLNP
+1033 GTENVYLNP

-1055 SEEADG
+1055 SE
-1061 TGTSY
+1061 TSGKQGVVY
-1066 ADKAKFLG
+1066 ADQAKFQG

-1080 KEITDDAT
+1080 NEIINNAT
-1088 ITLYAQWEKLPDI
+1088 ITLYAQWEKLLDI

-1110 DLGTVTLN
+1110 DLGKVTLN
-1118 TAQAKEPSEEELA
+1118 SPQEEEPSEEDLV
-1131 PQSIYTVSETGSPDH
+1131 PHSIYTVSEKGSPDH
-1146 QVHSF
+1146 QVHTF

-1161 CTFKGWYDQNKNQC
+1161 CTFKGWYDQQENQC
-1175 STAQSFVPQA
+1175 SKDLSFVPKA

-1204 YTLRFDA
+1204 YTLHFDA

-1241 GFLGWATAAD
+1241 DFLGWATAAD
-1251 GKVVYH
+1251 GNVAYH
-1257 DQQSLSITQN
+1257 DQQSLSITQD

-1287 HNSGSGGT
+1287 HNSGGT
-1295 QEKPDET
+1295 QENPDET
-1302 PPSTLNDTDHYAYI
+1302 PPTTLNDTDHYAYI

-1361 SAGAWYN
+1361 SAGDWYN
-1368 KAIATLSR
+1368 KAVATLSR

-1502 LYDRKSNGYETQ
+1502 LYDRKSDGYETQ

>member
-1 MSTNPLPKRLL
+1 MSANPLPKRLL

-20 VLSLVPM
+20 VLSLAPM
-27 SALATGDSDS
+27 SALAEGDPSS
-37 DPNTVDNA
+37 DPNRVDNA

-52 QFEQLDQETGTA
+52 EPGQTELRA
-64 PQLKAEKVPGWSTT
+64 PQLDAETVPGWSTT
-78 ATDRLIEFGVNIG
+78 ATDQKIELGAQIG
-91 TSSAPQLSGNDK
+91 AACPAQLDHLSDK
-103 SIPDGNQFAELNADE
+103 SIPDGKQIAELNADE
-118 TSTLYQNVSTVGGHI
+118 VSTLYQNVSTVGGHI

-141 GRMGT
+141 GRART

-152 IGPKQANAPAKPDED
+152 IGPQQANAPAKPDED
-167 ENGQDQFMRLTDWVQ
+167 ENGQDQFMRLTAWVQ
-182 RNAQTLGVTVPTDGC
+182 RNAKTLGVTVPTDGC

-214 LNNPGS
+214 LNNPGN

-243 GNRSWGNYGTHNRN
+243 GYQSWGSYGTHNPV
-257 YNPLKGI
+257 YDPLQGI

-275 VGQNETTFAFCSYA
+275 VGQNETTFAFCSYSSS
-289 GATSD
+289 GSGGLTV
-294 KTLGNLLD
+294 GNLLD

-317 AGGEGTVSAEIQGTT
+317 AGGQGTVSAEIQGATQ
-332 KTVSFS
+332 TVDFS
-338 DKNAISVPVRN
+338 DKNAIDVPVRN
-349 NRQMILTAPATAD
+349 NRQMTLTAPATAD

-371 YITQHST
+371 YITRHST
-378 DGSST
+378 SGSST
-383 KFVDKSEWRANG
+383 EFVDKSDTNRWTLNE
-395 TSYTYT
+395 TTDTYTYT

-414 VRSPA
+414 VQSPA

-434 DAKEPTDV
+434 DAQEPTDV
-442 VSFAADTKRTE
+442 VSFAADTKP
-453 YTSHAA
+453 YTSHEA
-459 TASQKNGWV
+459 TASKKNGWV

-473 LARAGAEE
+473 LARAGNEG
-481 RVLPEVH
+481 RVLPAKH
-488 TVSYANGVFTF
+488 TVSYDNGTFTF
-499 TYKNGTETKETRI
+499 TDETGQKRAEI
-512 TTDGVAL
+512 KANGVAL
-519 LAQWKWQ
+519 LAQWRWQ
-526 QTFQTQLQQGDTV
+526 QTFQTQLQQGDTA
-539 TDTDACG
+539 TDNSDCG
-546 TITKDDSDASVKTY
+546 TIKIKKDDSDASVKTY
-560 NAATGEKVT
+560 DAATGEQVT
-569 VTAKANSGYAFLGW
+569 VTANANSGYAFLGW

-591 QLVSKEQTYTYTVGK
+591 QLVSKEQIYTYTVGK

-615 FAQTYTITYTW
+615 FAKTYTITYTW
-626 DESDNKPT
+626 DESNSPKDPT
-634 DQIAP
+634 VP
-639 APGTATEG
+639 TLPNPGTATAG
-647 TTYPLSVPQQ
+647 TTYPLSQNFVPQK
-657 TTVSATVNDV
+657 TTVSATVDGV

-681 TGYLGQEIANVTRNY
+681 KDYLGQEIANVTRNY
-696 ILVGSWDFIPNAQYD
+696 ALVGSWSFIPNNRYRLTYD
-711 LSYSM
+711 V
-716 GDTEHCWIPSGG
+716 GNHNTNWIPSG
-728 LGSIPSSRHYAGDT
+728 LGAVVQSNPLHYYQET

-751 PEKEKT
+751 PAAENT
-757 ILVAKGTTFQ
+757 ILAANGTTFQ
-767 GTWKFQ
+767 GTWTFQ

-780 NQIVNAE
+780 DKIVNEKAE
-787 ADFTMPNQN
+787 FTMPNHD
-796 LTLTAQWEF
+796 LTLTAQWTF
-805 TPNVYTVQYDLN
+805 KPNTYKVEYNLNDGTGTVPEAHTSYAYTELN
-817 NDSSTEEPP
+817 
-826 AGHDSY
+826 
-832 TYPEI
+832 
-837 EGKTGVDTSKSGIP
+837 GKDGAEKPDGIP

-859 NFTGT
+859 DFTGT
-864 APDGKYFAGWGLA
+864 APDGTYFAGWGRTPDGPVA
-877 RDATALYEPGQSV
+877 YEPGEDVS
-890 NNKSLEVEH
+890 NASLGITEKDATV
-899 SGDTITLYAIYKD
+899 TLYAIYAEEQT
-912 IGTVTVEFAGNDA
+912 ITVEFQGNNSQWGTVTPR
-925 NGGSV
+925 S
-930 DVHEGS
+930 GS
-936 FSETNGTLSGKEVQS
+936 FTVTDSVSGNPVTS
-951 VATAKP
+951 TAKPSP
-957 GYHFTGWKCEINEN
+957 GYHFVEWTQDGKQVSINPE
-971 KTETETLT
+971 LT
-979 VTLGQVQTL
+979 ISANQ
-988 FKEHPN
+988 FKHT
-994 QRVFRFTAQFEPNSF
+994 QAGHTFVYVAHFEPNRF
-1009 KVQFNQNTT
+1009 TVHFDQNTK
-1018 DTVTGTMTSQTFQYA
+1018 DTVKGTMADQKFQYA
-1033 EAGDAYLNP
+1033 EAENAYLRP

-1055 SEEADG
+1055 SEKADG

-1074 VTHYQG
+1074 VPANDG
-1080 KEITDDAT
+1080 AT
-1088 ITLYAQWEKLPDI
+1088 VTLYAQWQAYSSV
-1101 TIDYTPFPE
+1101 TIRYTAVPN
-1110 DLGTVTLN
+1110 DLGTVVLN
-1118 TAQAKEPSEEELA
+1118 KENQTASAATE
-1131 PQSIYTVSETGSPDH
+1131 ETGSPDPAL
-1146 QVHSF
+1146 QVIV
-1151 QGATAQPKDG
+1151 GATATAAQG
-1161 CTFKGWYDQNKNQC
+1161 SVFEGWYDQHGTRL
-1175 STAQSFVPQA
+1175 STDLQYKPTPVN
-1185 GTDNLYQSGSYV
+1185 GLYEGGSYV
-1197 AVFEAQQ
+1197 AHFHAQQ
-1204 YTLRFDA
+1204 YTLRFNA
-1211 NGGEGTMG
+1211 NGGEGTME

-1241 GFLGWATAAD
+1241 AFLGWATAAD
-1251 GKVVYH
+1251 GGVAYH
-1257 DQQSLSITQN
+1257 DQQSLSITQD

-1302 PPSTLNDTDHYAYI
+1302 PPTTLNDTDHYAYI

-1340 RLLTDKARDANL
+1340 RLLTDEARDANL

-1361 SAGAWYN
+1361 SAGDWYN

-1502 LYDRKSNGYETQ
+1502 LYDRKSDGYETQ

>member
-1 MSTNPLPKRLL
+1 MSANPLPKRLL

-27 SALATGDSDS
+27 SALAEGDPSS
-37 DPNTVDNA
+37 DPNRVDNA

-52 QFEQLDQETGTA
+52 EPGQTELRA
-64 PQLKAEKVPGWSTT
+64 PQLDAETVPGWSTT
-78 ATDRLIEFGVNIG
+78 ATGQKIELGAQIG
-91 TSSAPQLSGNDK
+91 ADCPAQLDHLSDK
-103 SIPDGNQFAELNADE
+103 SIPDGKQIAELNADE
-118 TSTLYQNVSTVGGHI
+118 VSTLYQNVSTVGGHI

-141 GRMGT
+141 GRAGT

-152 IGPKQANAPAKPDED
+152 IGPHQDNAPAKPDKT
-167 ENGQDQFMRLTDWVQ
+167 GQDQFMRLTDWVK
-182 RNAQTLGVTVPTDGC
+182 RNAKTLGVTVPTDGC

-214 LNNPGS
+214 LNNTGN

-243 GNRSWGNYGTHNRN
+243 GYQSWGSYGTHSPA
-257 YNPLKGI
+257 YNPLQGI

-275 VGQNETTFAFCSYA
+275 ARQTETTFAFCSYSSS
-289 GATSD
+289 GSGGLTV
-294 KTLGNLLD
+294 GNLLD

-317 AGGEGTVSAEIQGTT
+317 AGGEGTVSAEIQGAT

-349 NRQMILTAPATAD
+349 NRKMTITAPATAA
-362 SGVTTFVGA
+362 SGATFVGA
-371 YITQHST
+371 YITRHST

-383 KFVDKSEWRANG
+383 EFVDKSDTNRWTLNE
-395 TSYTYT
+395 TTDTYTYT

-434 DAKEPTDV
+434 DAQEPTDV
-442 VSFAADTKRTE
+442 VSFAAGTGP

-459 TASQKNGWV
+459 TATANRQTGWV

-473 LARAGAEE
+473 LARARDGGL
-481 RVLPEVH
+481 VLPAEH
-488 TVSYANGVFTF
+488 KVSYDAENHTFTF
-499 TYKNGTETKETRI
+499 TYADGDTTTTETLNAN
-512 TTDGVAL
+512 GVAL
-519 LAQWKWQ
+519 LAQWKWR
-526 QTFQTQLQQGDTV
+526 QTFQTQLQQGDTA
-539 TDTDACG
+539 TDNSDCG
-546 TITKDDSDASVKTY
+546 TIKIKKDDSDASVKTY
-560 NAATGEKVT
+560 DAATGEQVT
-569 VTAKANSGYAFLGW
+569 VTANANSGYAFLGW

-591 QLVSKEQTYTYTVGK
+591 QLVSQEQTYNYTVGR

-615 FAQTYTITYTW
+615 FAKTYTITYAW
-626 DESDNKPT
+626 DADSSPT
-634 DQIAP
+634 GQTAP
-639 APGTATEG
+639 DPGTATEG
-647 TTYPLSVPQQ
+647 TTYPLSQTFVPQQ
-657 TTVSATVNDV
+657 TTVSATVNSV
-667 PGHWLFQGWKEQGG
+667 PGHWLFQGWKEKDGKD
-681 TGYLGQEIANVTRNY
+681 YLGQEIASVTKNY
-696 ILVGSWDFIPNAQYD
+696 TLAGSWDFIPNAQYD

-728 LGSIPSSRHYAGDT
+728 LGSIASSRHYAEET

-751 PEKEKT
+751 PAEQNT
-757 ILVAKGTTFQ
+757 ILAAKGTIFQ
-767 GTWKFQ
+767 GTWTFQ
-773 GWKRSDN
+773 GWKRSDTGDP
-780 NQIVNAE
+780 AGTS
-787 ADFTMPNQN
+787 FTMPNHD

-805 TPNVYTVQYDLN
+805 TPNTYKVKYDLN
-817 NDSSTEEPP
+817 GGKGDTP

-837 EGKTGVDTSKSGIP
+837 KGKTGVDTSKSGIP
-851 FGASLTVQ
+851 FGASVQ
-859 NFTGT
+859 LRDFLGT
-864 APDGKYFAGWGLA
+864 APTTGKYFAGWGLKPGGPVA
-877 RDATALYEPGQSV
+877 YEPERFV
-890 NNKSLEVEH
+890 NNESLEVKH

-936 FSETNGTLSGKEVQS
+936 FSEIEGTLSGDTVKS

-957 GYHFTGWKCEINEN
+957 GYHFTGWTCETSGNRTDA
-971 KTETETLT
+971 KTLEVRLD
-979 VTLGQVQTL
+979 QVQKL
-988 FKEHPN
+988 FTKNHN

-1009 KVQFNQNTT
+1009 
-1018 DTVTGTMTSQTFQYA
+1018 TVKYNANGGTGTMDDQHFQYA
-1033 EAGDAYLNP
+1033 GEGDAYLNP
-1042 NAFVRPGYRFLGW
+1042 NAFVHPGYRFLGW
-1055 SEEADG
+1055 SE
-1061 TGTSY
+1061 TSGKQGVVY
-1066 ADKAKFLG
+1066 ADQAKFQG

-1080 KEITDDAT
+1080 NEIKNNDP

-1118 TAQAKEPSEEELA
+1118 PAQAKEPSEEDLV
-1131 PQSIYTVSETGSPDH
+1131 PHSIYTVSETGSPDH
-1146 QVHSF
+1146 QVR
-1151 QGATAQPKDG
+1151 GATAKPEDG
-1161 CTFKGWYDQNKNQC
+1161 CTFKGWYDQQENQC
-1175 STAQSFVPQA
+1175 SKDLSFVPKA
-1185 GTDNLYQSGSYV
+1185 GIDNLYQSGSYV
-1197 AVFEAQQ
+1197 AVFEAKK
-1204 YTLRFDA
+1204 YTLHFDA
-1211 NGGEGTMG
+1211 NGGEGMMG

-1257 DQQSLSITQN
+1257 DQQSLSITQD

-1302 PPSTLNDTDHYAYI
+1302 PPTTLNDTDHYAYI

-1325 PNGHITRAEAATVFF
+1325 PNGHITRAEAATIFF

-1502 LYDRKSNGYETQ
+1502 LYDRKSDGYETQ
-1514 TKILPPRDWSQ
+1514 TKLLPPRDWSQ

>member
-1 MSTNPLPKRLL
+1 MSANPLPKRLL

-27 SALATGDSDS
+27 SALAAGDLNSDSNS
-37 DPNTVDNA
+37 DPNTADNA

-52 QFEQLDQETGTA
+52 LPVQTELRA
-64 PQLKAEKVPGWSTT
+64 PQLKDNEVPGWSTT
-78 ATDRLIEFGVNIG
+78 ATDQKIELGAQIG
-91 TSSAPQLSGNDK
+91 AACPAQLDHLSDK
-103 SIPDGNQFAELNADE
+103 SIPDGKQIAELNADE
-118 TSTLYQNVSTVGGHI
+118 VSTLYQNVSTVGGHI

-141 GRMGT
+141 GRART

-152 IGPKQANAPAKPDED
+152 IGPQQDNAPAKPN

-206 KFDENGGF
+206 KFDKNGGF
-214 LNNPGS
+214 LNNTGS

-243 GNRSWGNYGTHNRN
+243 GLQSWGSYGTHSPA
-257 YNPLKGI
+257 YDPLQGI

-275 VGQNETTFAFCSYA
+275 VGQGKTTFAFCSYSSS
-289 GATSD
+289 GSGGLTV
-294 KTLGNLLD
+294 GNLLD

-349 NRQMILTAPATAD
+349 NRQMTLTAPATAD

-395 TSYTYT
+395 TTYTYT

-414 VRSPA
+414 VQSPA

-442 VSFAADTKRTE
+442 VSFAADTGRKS

-459 TASQKNGWV
+459 TASQKTGWV

-512 TTDGVAL
+512 TANGVAL

-526 QTFQTQLQQGDTV
+526 QTFQTQLQQGDTA
-539 TDTDACG
+539 TDNKDCG
-546 TITKDDSDASVKTY
+546 TITKDNKTVETY

-591 QLVSKEQTYTYTVGK
+591 QLVSQEQTYTYTVGR
-606 QGVQTVYAR
+606 QDVQTVYAR
-615 FAQTYTITYTW
+615 FAKTYTITYTW
-626 DESDNKPT
+626 DTSDNKPT
-634 DQIAP
+634 DQTPP
-639 APGTATEG
+639 AQGTATAG
-647 TTYPLSVPQQ
+647 TTYPLSQAFVPQQ
-657 TTVSATVNDV
+657 TTVSATVNGV

-681 TGYLGQEIANVTRNY
+681 TDYLGQEIANVTRNY
-696 ILVGSWDFIPNAQYD
+696 DLVGSWSFIPNNRYRLTYD
-711 LSYSM
+711 V
-716 GDTEHCWIPSGG
+716 GNHNTNWIPSG
-728 LGSIPSSRHYAGDT
+728 LGAVVQSNPLHYYQET

-751 PEKEKT
+751 PEAEKT
-757 ILVAKGTTFQ
+757 ILAANGTNFQ
-767 GTWKFQ
+767 GTWEFQ
-773 GWKRSDN
+773 GWKRSDTGET
-780 NQIVNAE
+780 VPVGE
-787 ADFTMPNQN
+787 RSFSMPNHD

-805 TPNVYTVQYDLN
+805 TPNTYKVAYDLN
-817 NDSSTEEPP
+817 NGTGDTP

-837 EGKTGVDTSKSGIP
+837 EGKAGVIADKPGIP
-851 FGASLTVQ
+851 FGASLTVRD
-859 NFTGT
+859 FTGN
-864 APDGKYFAGWGLA
+864 APKGKYFAGWGLH
-877 RDATALYEPGQSV
+877 RDDKALYEPGQRV
-890 NNKSLEVEH
+890 NNESLEVKN

-912 IGTVTVEFAGNDA
+912 IGTVTVEFAGNDETR
-925 NGGSV
+925 GSV
-930 DVHEGS
+930 SVRQGS
-936 FSETNGTLSGKEVQS
+936 FSEINGTLSGDTAQGDTVQS

-957 GYHFTGWKCEINEN
+957 GYHFTGWTCE
-971 KTETETLT
+971 TSGHTTSTETLT
-979 VTLGQVQTL
+979 VSASQVQEL
-988 FKEHPN
+988 FTKN
-994 QRVFRFTAQFEPNSF
+994 QQQRVFRFTAQFEPNQF
-1009 KVQFNQNTT
+1009 TVQFQKNADNA
-1018 DTVTGTMTSQTFQYA
+1018 TGRMKDQTFQYA
-1033 EAGDAYLNP
+1033 AGGDAYLNP
-1042 NAFVRPGYRFLGW
+1042 NAFVRLGYRFLGW
-1055 SEEADG
+1055 SE
-1061 TGTSY
+1061 TSGKQNVVY
-1066 ADKAKFLG
+1066 ADKAKFQG
-1074 VTHYQG
+1074 VPAEN
-1080 KEITDDAT
+1080 KAVV
-1088 ITLYAQWEKLPDI
+1088 TLYAQWQAYSPV
-1101 TIDYTPFPE
+1101 TIRYTAVPNN
-1110 DLGTVTLN
+1110 LGTVTL
-1118 TAQAKEPSEEELA
+1118 
-1131 PQSIYTVSETGSPDH
+1131 ETGSPDPAL
-1146 QVHSF
+1146 QAIV
-1151 QGATAQPKDG
+1151 GATATTVSG
-1161 CTFKGWYDQNKNQC
+1161 SVFEGWYDQY
-1175 STAQSFVPQA
+1175 
-1185 GTDNLYQSGSYV
+1185 GTLLSKAPNYKPRLVNDLYEGGSYV
-1197 AVFEAQQ
+1197 AYFHAQQ
-1204 YTLRFDA
+1204 YTLHFNA
-1211 NGGEGTMG
+1211 NGGEGTME

-1241 GFLGWATAAD
+1241 DFLGWATAAD
-1251 GKVVYH
+1251 GGVVYH
-1257 DQQSLSITQN
+1257 DQQSLSITQD

-1287 HNSGSGGT
+1287 HNSGSSSGGT

-1302 PPSTLNDTDHYAYI
+1302 PPTTLNDTDHYAYI

-1361 SAGAWYN
+1361 SAGDWYN

>member
-1 MSTNPLPKRLL
+1 M
-12 SLVLTLCM
+12 
-20 VLSLVPM
+20 
-27 SALATGDSDS
+27 
-37 DPNTVDNA
+37 
-45 IVNGSFE
+45 
-52 QFEQLDQETGTA
+52 
-64 PQLKAEKVPGWSTT
+64 
-78 ATDRLIEFGVNIG
+78 
-91 TSSAPQLSGNDK
+91 
-103 SIPDGNQFAELNADE
+103 
-118 TSTLYQNVSTVGGHI
+118 
-133 YEWGLSHR
+133 
-141 GRMGT
+141 
-146 DTMALI
+146 
-152 IGPKQANAPAKPDED
+152 
-167 ENGQDQFMRLTDWVQ
+167 
-182 RNAQTLGVTVPTDGC
+182 TVPTDGC

-214 LNNPGS
+214 LNNTGN

-243 GNRSWGNYGTHNRN
+243 GNQSWGSYGTHNRN

-275 VGQNETTFAFCSYA
+275 VGQKETTFAFCSYSSS
-289 GATSD
+289 GSGGLTV
-294 KTLGNLLD
+294 GNLLD

-332 KTVSFS
+332 QTVDFS
-338 DKNAISVPVRN
+338 DKNAIDVPVRN
-349 NRQMILTAPATAD
+349 NREMTLTAPATAD

-383 KFVDKSEWRANG
+383 KFVDKSEWTPNG
-395 TSYTYT
+395 TTYTYT

-434 DAKEPTDV
+434 DAQEPTDV
-442 VSFAADTKRTE
+442 VSFAAGTGP

-459 TASQKNGWV
+459 TATANRQTGWV

-473 LARAGAEE
+473 LARAGNEE
-481 RVLPEVH
+481 RVLPAVH
-488 TVSYANGVFTF
+488 TVSYANGTFTF
-499 TYKNGTETKETRI
+499 KDEIGQTRAEI
-512 TTDGVAL
+512 EADGVAL

-569 VTAKANSGYAFLGW
+569 VTANAKPDYAFLGW

-591 QLVSKEQTYTYTVGK
+591 QLVSQEQTYAYTVGK

-615 FAQTYTITYTW
+615 FAKTYTITYTW

-634 DQIAP
+634 DQTAP

-647 TTYPLSVPQQ
+647 TTYPLSQSFVTGK
-657 TTVSATVNDV
+657 TTC
-667 PGHWLFQGWKEQGG
+667 PGSKNGIPGNWVFQGWKKDGNGEV
-681 TGYLGQEIANVTRNY
+681 LGAEIANVQEDMH
-696 ILVGSWDFIPNAQYD
+696 LVGSWDFIPNNQYR
-711 LSYSM
+711 LTYNV
-716 GDTEHCWIPSGG
+716 GDHTTNWIPSG
-728 LGSIPSSRHYAGDT
+728 LGEVVHSNPLHYYQET
-742 VTSAAAPTI
+742 VTSAAAPKI
-751 PEKEKT
+751 PEAEKT
-757 ILVAKGTTFQ
+757 ILVANGTIFQ

-773 GWKRSDN
+773 GWKRSDTGET
-780 NQIVNAE
+780 VSAE
-787 ADFTMPNQN
+787 KNFSMPNQN

-805 TPNVYTVQYDLN
+805 TPNVYTVKYDLN
-817 NDSSTEEPP
+817 GGSGTAPEEQTSYAYTEL
-826 AGHDSY
+826 ADKDGA
-832 TYPEI
+832 
-837 EGKTGVDTSKSGIP
+837 KTPSGIP

-859 NFTGT
+859 KFTGT
-864 APDGKYFAGWGLA
+864 APDEKKYFAGWGLTEKGPVA
-877 RDATALYEPGQSV
+877 YEPGQDVS
-890 NNKSLEVEH
+890 NASL
-899 SGDTITLYAIYKD
+899 GITAKDTTVTLYAIYADKQT
-912 IGTVTVEFAGNDA
+912 ITVEFRGNNPQWGAVTTRSGSFTVTKNVAGNDVTSTAKPSPGCHFVEWTKDGKQVSTDPALTISADQFTTEQADQTFVYVAHFEPNRFTVHYEA
-925 NGGSV
+925 NGGT
-930 DVHEGS
+930 GS
-936 FSETNGTLSGKEVQS
+936 MED
-951 VATAKP
+951 
-957 GYHFTGWKCEINEN
+957 
-971 KTETETLT
+971 
-979 VTLGQVQTL
+979 
-988 FKEHPN
+988 
-994 QRVFRFTAQFEPNSF
+994 
-1009 KVQFNQNTT
+1009 QN
-1018 DTVTGTMTSQTFQYA
+1018 FQYA
-1033 EAGDAYLNP
+1033 AGGDAYLNP

-1055 SEEADG
+1055 SE
-1061 TGTSY
+1061 TSGEQGVVY
-1066 ADKAKFLG
+1066 ADQAKFLG
-1074 VTHYQG
+1074 VPANNG
-1080 KEITDDAT
+1080 AT
-1088 ITLYAQWEKLPDI
+1088 VTLYAQWKEYSPV
-1101 TIDYTPFPE
+1101 TIRYTAFPN
-1110 DLGTVTLN
+1110 DLGRVTLN
-1118 TAQAKEPSEEELA
+1118 KEGQTASAATQ
-1131 PQSIYTVSETGSPDH
+1131 ETGSPDPAL
-1146 QVHSF
+1146 QAIV
-1151 QGATAQPKDG
+1151 GATATTVSG
-1161 CTFKGWYDQNKNQC
+1161 SVFEGWYDQHGTLLSKK
-1175 STAQSFVPQA
+1175 PQYKP
-1185 GTDNLYQSGSYV
+1185 TPVNDLYEGGSYV
-1197 AVFEAQQ
+1197 AHFHAQQ
-1204 YTLRFDA
+1204 YTLRFNA

-1241 GFLGWATAAD
+1241 DFLGWATAAD
-1251 GKVVYH
+1251 GGVVYH
-1257 DQQSLSITQN
+1257 DQQSLSITRD

-1287 HNSGSGGT
+1287 HNSGGT
-1295 QEKPDET
+1295 QENPDET
-1302 PPSTLNDTDHYAYI
+1302 PPTTLNDTDHYAYI

-1361 SAGAWYN
+1361 SAGDWYN

-1502 LYDRKSNGYETQ
+1502 LYDRKSDGYETQ

>member
-1 MSTNPLPKRLL
+1 MSANPLPKRLL

-27 SALATGDSDS
+27 SALATGDPSN
-37 DPNTVDNA
+37 DPNRVDNA

-52 QFEQLDQETGTA
+52 EPGQTELRA
-64 PQLKAEKVPGWSTT
+64 PQLDAETVPGWSTT
-78 ATDRLIEFGVNIG
+78 ATDQKIELGAQIG
-91 TSSAPQLSGNDK
+91 AACPAQLDHLSDK
-103 SIPDGNQFAELNADE
+103 SIPDGKQIAELNADE
-118 TSTLYQNVSTVGGHI
+118 VSTLYQNVSTVGGHI

-141 GRMGT
+141 GRART

-152 IGPKQANAPAKPDED
+152 IGPQQANAPAKPDED
-167 ENGQDQFMRLTDWVQ
+167 ENGQDQFMRLTAWVQ
-182 RNAQTLGVTVPTDGC
+182 RNAKTLGVTVPTDGC

-214 LNNPGS
+214 LNNPGN

-243 GNRSWGNYGTHNRN
+243 GYQSWGSYGTHNPV
-257 YNPLKGI
+257 YDPLQGI

-275 VGQNETTFAFCSYA
+275 VGQNETTFAFCSYSSS
-289 GATSD
+289 GSGGLTV
-294 KTLGNLLD
+294 GNLLD

-317 AGGEGTVSAEIQGTT
+317 AGGQGTVSAEIQGTT
-332 KTVSFS
+332 QTVDFS
-338 DKNAISVPVRN
+338 DKNAIDVPVRH
-349 NRQMILTAPATAD
+349 NREMTLTAPATAA
-362 SGVTTFVGA
+362 SGATFVGA
-371 YITQHST
+371 YITRHST
-378 DGSST
+378 SGSST
-383 KFVDKSEWRANG
+383 EFVDKSDTNRWTLNE
-395 TSYTYT
+395 TTDTYTYT

-414 VRSPA
+414 VQSPA
-419 VTYDANGGDKYVHTP
+419 VTYDANGGDRYVHTP
-434 DAKEPTDV
+434 GAQEPTDV
-442 VSFAADTKRTE
+442 VSFAAGTE
-453 YTSHAA
+453 SYTSHAA
-459 TASQKNGWV
+459 TASQQIGWV

-473 LARAGAEE
+473 LARAGDGGL
-481 RVLPEVH
+481 VLPAEH
-488 TVSYANGVFTF
+488 KVSYDAENHTFTF
-499 TYKNGTETKETRI
+499 TYADGDTTTTETLNAN
-512 TTDGVAL
+512 GVAL
-519 LAQWKWQ
+519 LAQWKWR
-526 QTFQTQLQQGDTV
+526 QTFQTQLQQGDTA
-539 TDTDACG
+539 TDDDACG
-546 TITKDDSDASVKTY
+546 TITKDDSSDPVKNY
-560 NAATGEKVT
+560 NAATGEQVT
-569 VTAKANSGYAFLGW
+569 VTANANKDYAFLGW

-591 QLVSKEQTYTYTVGK
+591 QLVSKNQTYAYNVGR

-615 FAQTYTITYTW
+615 FAKTYTITYAW
-626 DESDNKPT
+626 DASNSPT
-634 DQIAP
+634 DQTIPKA
-639 APGTATEG
+639 GTATAG
-647 TTYPLSVPQQ
+647 TTYPLSQAFVPQQ
-657 TTVSATVNDV
+657 TTVSATVNGV

-681 TGYLGQEIANVTRNY
+681 KDYLGQEIASVTKDY
-696 ILVGSWDFIPNAQYD
+696 TLVGSWDFIPNNQYR
-711 LSYSM
+711 LTYNV
-716 GDTEHCWIPSGG
+716 GDHTTNWIPSG
-728 LGSIPSSRHYAGDT
+728 LGEVVQSNPLYYYQEK

-751 PEKEKT
+751 PEAEKT
-757 ILVAKGTTFQ
+757 ILVANGTTFQ
-767 GTWKFQ
+767 GIWTFQ

-780 NQIVNAE
+780 GKIVNEKAK
-787 ADFTMPNQN
+787 FTMPNQD

-805 TPNVYTVQYDLN
+805 TPNTYKVAYDLN
-817 NDSSTEEPP
+817 NGTGDTP

-837 EGKTGVDTSKSGIP
+837 EGKAGVIADKPGIP
-851 FGASLTVQ
+851 FGASLTVRD
-859 NFTGT
+859 FTGN
-864 APDGKYFAGWGLA
+864 APEGKYFAGWGLHQ
-877 RDATALYEPGQSV
+877 ALYEPGQSV
-890 NNKSLEVEH
+890 NNESLEVKT
-899 SGDTITLYAIYKD
+899 SGDTITLYAIYKN

-925 NGGSV
+925 NRGSV
-930 DVHEGS
+930 DVRQGS
-936 FSETNGTLSGKEVQS
+936 FSEIEGTLSGNTVKS

-957 GYHFTGWKCEINEN
+957 GYHFTGWKCETSRNTTDA
-971 KTETETLT
+971 KTLE
-979 VTLGQVQTL
+979 VTASEVQTL

-994 QRVFRFTAQFEPNSF
+994 QRVFRFTAQFEPNQF
-1009 KVQFNQNTT
+1009 TVQFQKNAE
-1018 DTVTGTMTSQTFQYA
+1018 DATGTMADQSFQYA
-1033 EAGDAYLNP
+1033 EAGDAYLKQ

-1055 SEEADG
+1055 SETEDG
-1061 TGTSY
+1061 KGTSY
-1066 ADKAKFLG
+1066 ADQAKFLG
-1074 VTHYQG
+1074 VPANDG
-1080 KEITDDAT
+1080 AT
-1088 ITLYAQWEKLPDI
+1088 VTLYAQWQAYSSV
-1101 TIDYTPFPE
+1101 TIRYTAVPN
-1110 DLGTVTLN
+1110 DLGTVILN
-1118 TAQAKEPSEEELA
+1118 KENQTASAATE
-1131 PQSIYTVSETGSPDH
+1131 ETGSPDPAL
-1146 QVHSF
+1146 QVIV
-1151 QGATAQPKDG
+1151 GATATTVSG
-1161 CTFKGWYDQNKNQC
+1161 SVFEGWYDQY
-1175 STAQSFVPQA
+1175 
-1185 GTDNLYQSGSYV
+1185 GTLLSKAPNYKPRLVNGLYEGGSYV
-1197 AVFEAQQ
+1197 AYFHAQQ
-1204 YTLRFDA
+1204 YTLHFDA

-1233 CGFTRAGY
+1233 CGFTRSGY
-1241 GFLGWATAAD
+1241 GFLGWATAENGNVA
-1251 GKVVYH
+1251 YH
-1257 DQQSLSITQN
+1257 DQQSLSITQD

-1287 HNSGSGGT
+1287 HNSGGT

-1302 PPSTLNDTDHYAYI
+1302 PPTTLNDTDHYAYI

-1361 SAGAWYN
+1361 SAGDWYN

-1413 DTPFTDLTGCWAADE
+1413 DMPFTDLTGCWAADE

>member
-1 MSTNPLPKRLL
+1 MSANPLPKRLL

-20 VLSLVPM
+20 VLSLASM
-27 SALATGDSDS
+27 SALATGDPSNDS
-37 DPNTVDNA
+37 NTADNA

-52 QFEQLDQETGTA
+52 EPGQTDKA
-64 PQLKAEKVPGWSTT
+64 PQLDYVPGWSTT
-78 ATDRLIEFGVNIG
+78 ATDRLIEFGVN
-91 TSSAPQLSGNDK
+91 TQANSAPQLWGTDK
-103 SIPDGNQFAELNADE
+103 SIPDGKQFAELNADE

-141 GRMGT
+141 GRMGK

-152 IGPKQANAPAKPDED
+152 IGPKQANAPAKPGKD
-167 ENGQDQFMRLTDWVQ
+167 GQDQFMRLTAWVQ
-182 RNAQTLGVTVPTDGC
+182 RNAQTLGVTVPRDGC

-206 KFDENGGF
+206 KFDKNGGF

-243 GNRSWGNYGTHNRN
+243 GNQSWGSYGTHDPT
-257 YNPLKGI
+257 YDPLKGI

-317 AGGEGTVSAEIQGTT
+317 AGGQGTVSAEIQGTT
-332 KTVSFS
+332 QTVDFS
-338 DKNAISVPVRN
+338 DKNAIDVPVRH
-349 NRQMILTAPATAD
+349 NREMTLTAPATAD
-362 SGVTTFVGA
+362 SGATFVGA
-371 YITQHST
+371 YITRHST
-378 DGSST
+378 SGSST
-383 KFVDKSEWRANG
+383 EFVDKSNESKWKLNG
-395 TSYTYT
+395 TTYTYT

-419 VTYDANGGDKYVHTP
+419 MTYDANGGDKYVHTP
-434 DAKEPTDV
+434 TAQEPTDV
-442 VSFAADTKRTE
+442 VSFAAGTGP

-459 TASQKNGWV
+459 TASQTGWV
-468 FDGWL
+468 FAGWL
-473 LARAGAEE
+473 LARAGNGL
-481 RVLPEVH
+481 VLPAVH
-488 TVSYANGVFTF
+488 TVSYANGTFTF
-499 TYKNGTETKETRI
+499 TDETGQKRAEI
-512 TTDGVAL
+512 EADGVAL

-569 VTAKANSGYAFLGW
+569 VTANAKPDYAFLGW

-591 QLVSKEQTYTYTVGK
+591 QLVSQEQTYAYTVGK

-615 FAQTYTITYTW
+615 FAKTYTITYAW
-626 DESDNKPT
+626 DESNSPKDPT
-634 DQIAP
+634 VP
-639 APGTATEG
+639 TLPNPGTATAG
-647 TTYPLSVPQQ
+647 TTYPLSQNFVPQK
-657 TTVSATVNDV
+657 TTVSATVDGV

-681 TGYLGQEIANVTRNY
+681 KDYLGQEIANVTRNY
-696 ILVGSWDFIPNAQYD
+696 ALVGSWSFIPNNQYR
-711 LSYSM
+711 LTYNV
-716 GDTEHCWIPSGG
+716 GDHTTNWIPSG
-728 LGSIPSSRHYAGDT
+728 LGEVVPSNPLHYYQEK

-751 PEKEKT
+751 PAAENT
-757 ILVAKGTTFQ
+757 ILAANGTTFQ
-767 GTWKFQ
+767 GTWTFQ

-780 NQIVNAE
+780 DKIVNEKAE
-787 ADFTMPNQN
+787 FTMPNHD
-796 LTLTAQWEF
+796 LTLTAQWTF
-805 TPNVYTVQYDLN
+805 KPNTYKVEYNLNDGTGTVPEAHTSYAYTELN
-817 NDSSTEEPP
+817 
-826 AGHDSY
+826 
-832 TYPEI
+832 
-837 EGKTGVDTSKSGIP
+837 GKDGAEKPDGIP

-864 APDGKYFAGWGLA
+864 APDGTYFAGWGLH
-877 RDATALYEPGQSV
+877 RDANALYEPEESV
-890 NNKSLEVEH
+890 NNESLEVTT
-899 SGDTITLYAIYKD
+899 SGETITLYAIYKN
-912 IGTVTVEFAGNDA
+912 IGTVTVEFAENDA
-925 NGGSV
+925 NRGSV
-930 DVHEGS
+930 DVRQGS
-936 FSETNGTLSGKEVQS
+936 FSETKGTLSGGAVQS

-957 GYHFTGWKCEINEN
+957 GYHFTGWKCEINGN
-971 KTETETLT
+971 TTDTGTLT
-979 VTLGQVQTL
+979 VSASQVQEL
-988 FKEHPN
+988 FTENPE
-994 QRVFRFTAQFEPNSF
+994 QRVFRFTAQFEPNQF
-1009 KVQFNQNTT
+1009 NVQFQKNAE
-1018 DTVTGTMTSQTFQYA
+1018 DATGNMASQTFQYA
-1033 EAGDAYLNP
+1033 GTENVYLNP

-1055 SEEADG
+1055 SE
-1061 TGTSY
+1061 TSGKQGVVY
-1066 ADKAKFLG
+1066 ADQAKFQG

-1080 KEITDDAT
+1080 NEIINNAT
-1088 ITLYAQWEKLPDI
+1088 ITLYAQWEKLLDI

-1110 DLGTVTLN
+1110 DLGKVTLN
-1118 TAQAKEPSEEELA
+1118 SPQEEEPSEEDLV
-1131 PQSIYTVSETGSPDH
+1131 PHSIYTVSEKGSPDH
-1146 QVHSF
+1146 QVHTF

-1161 CTFKGWYDQNKNQC
+1161 CTFKGWYDQQENQC
-1175 STAQSFVPQA
+1175 SKDLSFVPKA

-1204 YTLRFDA
+1204 YTLHFDA

-1241 GFLGWATAAD
+1241 DFLGWATAAD
-1251 GKVVYH
+1251 GNVAYH
-1257 DQQSLSITQN
+1257 DQQSLSITQD

-1287 HNSGSGGT
+1287 HNSGGT
-1295 QEKPDET
+1295 QENPDET
-1302 PPSTLNDTDHYAYI
+1302 PPTTLNDTDHYAYI

-1361 SAGAWYN
+1361 SAGDWYN
-1368 KAIATLSR
+1368 KAVATLSR

-1502 LYDRKSNGYETQ
+1502 LYDRKSDGYETQ

>member
-1 MSTNPLPKRLL
+1 MSANSLPKRLL

-27 SALATGDSDS
+27 SALAAEASNN
-37 DPNTVDNA
+37 PNKADNA

-52 QFEQLDQETGTA
+52 EPAQETMLA
-64 PQLKAEKVPGWSTT
+64 PQLDAKKVDGWSTT
-78 ATDRLIEFGVNIG
+78 AKGQLIEFGVNIG
-91 TSSAPQLSGNDK
+91 KSSAPQLSGSDK

-118 TSTLYQNVSTVGGHI
+118 ASTLYQNVRTVSGHI

-141 GRMGT
+141 GREGT

-152 IGPKQANAPAKPDED
+152 IGPKQANAPAKPDK
-167 ENGQDQFMRLTDWVQ
+167 NGQDQFMRLTDWVK
-182 RNAQTLGVTVPTDGC
+182 RNAATLGVTVPGDGC

-214 LNNPGS
+214 LNNPGN

-243 GNRSWGNYGTHNRN
+243 SYQSWGSYGTHDPT

-275 VGQNETTFAFCSYA
+275 AGQTETTFAFCSYSSS
-289 GATSD
+289 GSGGLTV
-294 KTLGNLLD
+294 GNLLD

-317 AGGEGTVSAEIQGTT
+317 AGGQGTVSAEIQGTT
-332 KTVSFS
+332 KTVDFS
-338 DKNAISVPVRN
+338 DKNAIDVPVRN
-349 NRQMILTAPATAD
+349 KREMTLTAPATPD

-371 YITQHST
+371 YITQHRT

-383 KFVDKSEWRANG
+383 EFVDKERWRLDG
-395 TSYTYT
+395 TTYTYT
-401 GTVTAPTD
+401 GKVTAPTD

-414 VRSPA
+414 VQSPA
-419 VTYDANGGDKYVHTP
+419 VTYDANGGDRYVHTP
-434 DAKEPTDV
+434 GAQEPPDV

-453 YTSHAA
+453 YTSHEA
-459 TASQKNGWV
+459 TARQKTGWV

-473 LARAGAEE
+473 LARAEDGGV
-481 RVLPEVH
+481 VLPAEH

-499 TYKNGTETKETRI
+499 DYSDKTGPKKTTI
-512 TTDGVAL
+512 TANGVAL
-519 LAQWKWQ
+519 LAQWRWQ
-526 QTFQTQLQQGDTV
+526 QTFQTQLQQGNTV
-539 TDTDACG
+539 KDDGDCG
-546 TITKDDSDASVKTY
+546 TITKDDSSDPVKTY
-560 NAATGEKVT
+560 NAATGEQVT
-569 VTAKANSGYAFLGW
+569 VTANANEGYAFLGW

-591 QLVSKEQTYTYTVGK
+591 QLVSKNQIYAYNVGR

-615 FAQTYTITYTW
+615 FAKTYTITYTW

-634 DQIAP
+634 NQTVP
-639 APGTATEG
+639 AEGTATEG
-647 TTYPLSVPQQ
+647 TTYPLSRAFVRGQ
-657 TTVSATVNDV
+657 TTCPGIQNDI
-667 PGHWLFQGWKEQGG
+667 PGNWVFQGWKKDGQGEV
-681 TGYLGQEIANVTRNY
+681 LGAEIANVKENMH
-696 ILVGSWDFIPNAQYD
+696 LVGSWDFIPNAQYD

-728 LGSIPSSRHYAGDT
+728 LGSIPSVRHYAGNT
-742 VTSAAAPTI
+742 VTSAAKPTI
-751 PEKEKT
+751 PAEEET
-757 ILVAKGTTFQ
+757 ILVAKGTKFQ
-767 GTWKFQ
+767 GTWEFQ
-773 GWKRSDN
+773 GWKRSDSDTGET
-780 NQIVNAE
+780 VSAGE
-787 ADFTMPNQN
+787 KFSMPNHD

-805 TPNVYTVQYDLN
+805 TPNVYTVKYDLN
-817 NDSSTEEPP
+817 KGTGTVPAAHTSYAYTELNDKDGAKRPN
-826 AGHDSY
+826 
-832 TYPEI
+832 
-837 EGKTGVDTSKSGIP
+837 GIP

-864 APDGKYFAGWGLA
+864 PPKGQYFAGWGLH
-877 RDATALYEPGQSV
+877 RDANALYEPEESI
-890 NNKSLEVEH
+890 NNESLEVEH
-899 SGDTITLYAIYKD
+899 SGDTITLYAIYKN
-912 IGTVTVEFAGNDA
+912 IGTVTVEFAENDA
-925 NGGSV
+925 NRGSV
-930 DVHEGS
+930 DVRQGS
-936 FSETNGTLSGKEVQS
+936 FSEINGTLSGDTAQGDTVRS

-957 GYHFTGWKCEINEN
+957 GYHFTGWKCETSGNRTDA
-971 KTETETLT
+971 KTLEVRLD
-979 VTLGQVQTL
+979 QVQKL
-988 FKEHPN
+988 FTKNHN

-1009 KVQFNQNTT
+1009 
-1018 DTVTGTMTSQTFQYA
+1018 TVKYNANGGTGTMGGQTFQYA
-1033 EAGDAYLNP
+1033 GAGDAYLNP

-1055 SEEADG
+1055 SETEDG
-1061 TGTSY
+1061 KGTSY
-1066 ADKAKFLG
+1066 ADKAKFQG

-1080 KEITDDAT
+1080 KEIKDDDT
-1088 ITLYAQWEKLPDI
+1088 ITLYAQWKELPEI

-1110 DLGTVTLN
+1110 DLGTVKLN
-1118 TAQAKEPSEEELA
+1118 PPQAKEPSEEDLA
-1131 PQSIYTVSETGSPDH
+1131 PLSIHTVSEKGSPDH
-1146 QVHSF
+1146 QVHTF
-1151 QGATAQPKDG
+1151 QGATAKPEDG
-1161 CTFKGWYDQNKNQC
+1161 CTFKGWYDQQNNQC
-1175 STAQSFVPQA
+1175 SKDLRFVPQA
-1185 GTDNLYQSGSYV
+1185 GRDNLYQSGSYV
-1197 AVFEAQQ
+1197 AVFEAKK
-1204 YTLRFDA
+1204 YTLHFNA
-1211 NGGEGTMG
+1211 NGGAGTMG

-1233 CGFTRAGY
+1233 CGFTRAGHD
-1241 GFLGWATAAD
+1241 FLGWATAANGD
-1251 GKVVYH
+1251 VEYH
-1257 DQQSLSITQN
+1257 DQQSLSITQD

-1302 PPSTLNDTDHYAYI
+1302 PPSTLNGTDHYAYI

-1368 KAIATLSR
+1368 KAVATLSR

-1514 TKILPPRDWSQ
+1514 TKLLPPRDWSQ

>member
-1 MSTNPLPKRLL
+1 MSANPLPKRLL

-27 SALATGDSDS
+27 SALATGDLGSAPNN
-37 DPNTVDNA
+37 PNTADNA

-52 QFEQLDQETGTA
+52 EPAQETMLA
-64 PQLKAEKVPGWSTT
+64 PQLDAKKVDGWSTT
-78 ATDRLIEFGVNIG
+78 AKGQLIEFGVNIG
-91 TSSAPQLSGNDK
+91 KSSAPQLSGSDK
-103 SIPDGNQFAELNADE
+103 SIPDGNQFAELNANE
-118 TSTLYQNVSTVGGHI
+118 VSTLYQNVSTVGGHI

-141 GRMGT
+141 GRAGT

-152 IGPKQANAPAKPDED
+152 IGPKQDNAPAKPDKN

-182 RNAQTLGVTVPTDGC
+182 RNAETLGVTVPRDGC

-214 LNNPGS
+214 LNNTGS

-243 GNRSWGNYGTHNRN
+243 GNQSWGSYGTHNRN

-275 VGQNETTFAFCSYA
+275 AGQNETTFAFCSYA
-289 GATSD
+289 GATNN

-317 AGGEGTVSAEIQGTT
+317 AGGQGTVSAEIQGTT
-332 KTVSFS
+332 KTVDFS
-338 DKNAISVPVRN
+338 DKNAINVPVRN
-349 NRQMILTAPATAD
+349 KRQMTLTAPATAA
-362 SGVTTFVGA
+362 SGATFVGA

-378 DGSST
+378 SGSST
-383 KFVDKSEWRANG
+383 KFVDKSQWQRTQNG

-401 GTVTAPTD
+401 GKVTAPTD

-419 VTYDANGGDKYVHTP
+419 VTYDANGGDRYVHTP
-434 DAKEPTDV
+434 GAQEPTDV
-442 VSFAADTKRTE
+442 VSFAAGTE
-453 YTSHAA
+453 SYTSHAA
-459 TASQKNGWV
+459 TASQQIGWV
-468 FDGWL
+468 FAGWL

-512 TTDGVAL
+512 TADGVAL
-519 LAQWKWQ
+519 LAQWRWQ
-526 QTFQTQLQQGDTV
+526 QTFQTQLQQGDTA
-539 TDTDACG
+539 TDNKDCG
-546 TITKDDSDASVKTY
+546 TITKDNKTVETY
-560 NAATGEKVT
+560 DAATGEQVT
-569 VTAKANSGYAFLGW
+569 VTANANSGYAFLGW

-591 QLVSKEQTYTYTVGK
+591 QLVSQEQTYNYTVGR

-615 FAQTYTITYTW
+615 FAKTYTITYAW
-626 DESDNKPT
+626 DASNSPT
-634 DQIAP
+634 DQTIP
-639 APGTATEG
+639 ETGTATAG
-647 TTYPLSVPQQ
+647 MTYPLPQTFVKGQ
-657 TTVSATVNDV
+657 TTC
-667 PGHWLFQGWKEQGG
+667 PGSKNGIPGNWVFQGWKKDGQGEV
-681 TGYLGQEIANVTRNY
+681 LGAEIANVKENMH
-696 ILVGSWDFIPNAQYD
+696 LVGSWDFIPNAQYD

-728 LGSIPSSRHYAGDT
+728 LGSIAPSRHYAGAS
-742 VTSAAAPTI
+742 VTSAAAPKI
-751 PEKEKT
+751 PEAENT
-757 ILVAKGTTFQ
+757 ILAAKGTIFQ
-767 GTWKFQ
+767 GIWKFL
-773 GWKRSDN
+773 GWKRSDTGDP
-780 NQIVNAE
+780 AGTS
-787 ADFTMPNQN
+787 FTMPNHD

-805 TPNVYTVQYDLN
+805 TPNTYKVAYNLN
-817 NDSSTEEPP
+817 NGTEESL

-837 EGKTGVDTSKSGIP
+837 EGKTGVDTSKPGIP
-851 FGASLTVQ
+851 FGASLIVKD
-859 NFTGT
+859 FTGT
-864 APDGKYFAGWGLA
+864 VPDGKYFAGWGLKPGGPVA
-877 RDATALYEPGQSV
+877 YEPGENVSNANLHV
-890 NNKSLEVEH
+890 TED
-899 SGDTITLYAIYKD
+899 DTTVTLYAIYAKKQT
-912 IGTVTVEFAGNDA
+912 ITVEFQGNNPQWGA
-925 NGGSV
+925 VTNQS
-930 DVHEGS
+930 GS
-936 FSETNGTLSGKEVQS
+936 FTVTDS
-951 VATAKP
+951 VAGGDVTSTAEPSP
-957 GYHFTGWKCEINEN
+957 GYHFVEWTKGGERVS
-971 KTETETLT
+971 TDQTLT
-979 VTLGQVQTL
+979 VRSSDFTEGQAGHTFVYVA
-988 FKEHPN
+988 H
-994 QRVFRFTAQFEPNSF
+994 FEPNRF
-1009 KVQFNQNTT
+1009 TVQFDQNTT
-1018 DTVTGTMTSQTFQYA
+1018 DTVQGSMDKQTFQYADQYA

-1055 SEEADG
+1055 SE
-1061 TGTSY
+1061 TSGKQGVVY
-1066 ADKAKFLG
+1066 ADQAKFQG
-1074 VTHYQG
+1074 VTYYKG
-1080 KEITDDAT
+1080 TEIKNNDI

-1204 YTLRFDA
+1204 YTLHFNA

-1241 GFLGWATAAD
+1241 AFLGWATAAD
-1251 GKVVYH
+1251 GGVAYH
-1257 DQQSLSITQN
+1257 DQQSLSITQD

-1287 HNSGSGGT
+1287 HNSGGT

-1302 PPSTLNDTDHYAYI
+1302 PPTTLNDTDHYAYI

-1340 RLLTDKARDANL
+1340 RLLTDEARDANL

-1502 LYDRKSNGYETQ
+1502 LYDRKSDGYETQ
-1514 TKILPPRDWSQ
+1514 TKLLPPRDWSQ

>member
-1 MSTNPLPKRLL
+1 MSANPLPKRLL

-20 VLSLVPM
+20 VLSLAPM
-27 SALATGDSDS
+27 SALATGDPSSDS
-37 DPNTVDNA
+37 NNSNTADNA

-52 QFEQLDQETGTA
+52 DPARTDKA
-64 PQLKAEKVPGWSTT
+64 PQLDHVPGWSTT
-78 ATDRLIEFGVNIG
+78 ATDHLIEFGVN
-91 TSSAPQLSGNDK
+91 TKTNSAPQLLGNDK

-118 TSTLYQNVSTVGGHI
+118 VSTLYQNVSTVDGHI

-141 GRMGT
+141 GRAGT

-152 IGPKQANAPAKPDED
+152 IGPKQDNAPAKPDKN

-182 RNAQTLGVTVPTDGC
+182 RNAETLGVTVPRDGC

-206 KFDENGGF
+206 KFDKNGGF
-214 LNNPGS
+214 LNNPGN

-243 GNRSWGNYGTHNRN
+243 GNQSWGSYGTHNRK
-257 YNPLKGI
+257 YDPRKGI

-275 VGQNETTFAFCSYA
+275 AGQTETTFAFCSYSSS
-289 GATSD
+289 GSGGLTV
-294 KTLGNLLD
+294 GNLLD

-317 AGGEGTVSAEIQGTT
+317 AGGQGTVGAEIQGTT
-332 KTVSFS
+332 QTVDFS
-338 DKNAISVPVRN
+338 DKNAIDVPVRN
-349 NRQMILTAPATAD
+349 NREMTLTAPATAA
-362 SGVTTFVGA
+362 SGATFVGA

-395 TSYTYT
+395 TTYTYT
-401 GTVTAPTD
+401 GTVNAPTD

-419 VTYDANGGDKYVHTP
+419 VTYDANGGDRYVHTP

-468 FDGWL
+468 FAGWL
-473 LARAGAEE
+473 LARAGN
-481 RVLPEVH
+481 RGLVLPEEH
-488 TVSYANGVFTF
+488 KVSYDAEKHTFTF
-499 TYKNGTETKETRI
+499 AYADGDKTTTEALNAN
-512 TTDGVAL
+512 GVAL

-560 NAATGEKVT
+560 NAATGEQVT
-569 VTAKANSGYAFLGW
+569 VTANAKPDYAFLGW

-591 QLVSKEQTYTYTVGK
+591 QLVSQKQTYTYTVGK

-615 FAQTYTITYTW
+615 FARTYTITYTW

-681 TGYLGQEIANVTRNY
+681 TEYLGQEIANVTRNY
-696 ILVGSWDFIPNAQYD
+696 TLVGSWSFIPNNRYRLTYD
-711 LSYSM
+711 V
-716 GDTEHCWIPSGG
+716 GNHNTNWIPSG
-728 LGSIPSSRHYAGDT
+728 LGAVVQSNPLHYYQET

-751 PEKEKT
+751 PAAENT
-757 ILVAKGTTFQ
+757 ILAANGTTFQ
-767 GTWKFQ
+767 GTWTFQ
-773 GWKRSDN
+773 GWKRSDTGDP
-780 NQIVNAE
+780 AGTS
-787 ADFTMPNQN
+787 FTMPNHD

-805 TPNVYTVQYDLN
+805 TPHVYTVEYDLN
-817 NDSSTEEPP
+817 GGSGTAPAAHTSYEYTELN
-826 AGHDSY
+826 
-832 TYPEI
+832 
-837 EGKTGVDTSKSGIP
+837 GKDGAETPSGIP
-851 FGASLTVQ
+851 FGASVQ
-859 NFTGT
+859 LKDFPGRAPTGQ
-864 APDGKYFAGWGLA
+864 YFAGWGLTEKGPVA
-877 RDATALYEPGQSV
+877 YEPGERV
-890 NNKSLEVEH
+890 NNESLEVEH
-899 SGDTITLYAIYKD
+899 SGDTITLYAIYKN

-925 NGGSV
+925 NRGSV
-930 DVHEGS
+930 DVRQGS
-936 FSETNGTLSGKEVQS
+936 FSETNGTLSGNTVKS

-957 GYHFTGWKCEINEN
+957 GYHFTGWKCEINGN
-971 KTETETLT
+971 TTNTGTLT
-979 VTLGQVQTL
+979 VTANQVQKL
-988 FKEHPN
+988 FTAHKN

-1009 KVQFNQNTT
+1009 
-1018 DTVTGTMTSQTFQYA
+1018 TVEFRENAEDATGTMDSQTFQYA
-1033 EAGDAYLNP
+1033 GTKNVYLNP

-1055 SEEADG
+1055 SETEDG
-1061 TGTSY
+1061 KGTSY
-1066 ADKAKFLG
+1066 ADKAKFQG

-1080 KEITDDAT
+1080 NEIINNAT

-1110 DLGTVTLN
+1110 DLGTVKLN
-1118 TAQAKEPSEEELA
+1118 PPQAKEPLEEALA
-1131 PQSIYTVSETGSPDH
+1131 PLSIHTVSEKGSPDWR
-1146 QVHSF
+1146 VHKF

-1161 CTFKGWYDQNKNQC
+1161 CTFKGWYDQQEHLL

-1233 CGFTRAGY
+1233 CGFTWAGY
-1241 GFLGWATAAD
+1241 DFLGWATAAD
-1251 GKVVYH
+1251 GNVAYH
-1257 DQQSLSITQN
+1257 DQQSLSITQD

-1287 HNSGSGGT
+1287 HNSGGT

-1302 PPSTLNDTDHYAYI
+1302 PPTTLNDTDHYAYI

-1502 LYDRKSNGYETQ
+1502 LYDRKSDGYETQ
-1514 TKILPPRDWSQ
+1514 TKLLPPRDWSQ

>member
-1 MSTNPLPKRLL
+1 MSTNPLPKHLL

-27 SALATGDSDS
+27 SALATGDSGNDS
-37 DPNTVDNA
+37 SNNPNTAVNA

-52 QFEQLDQETGTA
+52 DPPQKDRNA
-64 PQLKAEKVPGWSTT
+64 PQLEAGDVSGWSTT
-78 ATDRLIEFGVNIG
+78 AIGQLIEFGVNIG

-118 TSTLYQNVSTVGGHI
+118 VSTLYQNVSTVGGHI

-141 GRMGT
+141 GRAGT

-152 IGPKQANAPAKPDED
+152 IGPHQDNAPAKPDKT
-167 ENGQDQFMRLTDWVQ
+167 GQDQFMRLTDWVK
-182 RNAQTLGVTVPTDGC
+182 RNAKTLGVTVPTDGC

-214 LNNPGS
+214 LNNPGN

-243 GNRSWGNYGTHNRN
+243 GNQSWGSYGTHDPT
-257 YNPLKGI
+257 YDPLQGI

-275 VGQNETTFAFCSYA
+275 VGQKETTFAFCSYSSS
-289 GATSD
+289 GSGGLTV
-294 KTLGNLLD
+294 GNLLD

-317 AGGEGTVSAEIQGTT
+317 GGEGTVSAEIQGAT
-332 KTVSFS
+332 KTEAFS
-338 DKNAISVPVRN
+338 DSNAINVPVRN
-349 NRQMILTAPATAD
+349 NREMTLTAPATAA
-362 SGVTTFVGA
+362 SGATFVGA
-371 YITQHST
+371 YITRHST

-419 VTYDANGGDKYVHTP
+419 VTYDANGGDKYVHTLG
-434 DAKEPTDV
+434 AQEPTDV
-442 VSFAADTKRTE
+442 VSFAADTKP

-459 TASQKNGWV
+459 TALQKNGWV

-473 LARAGAEE
+473 LARAGNGL
-481 RVLPEVH
+481 VLPAKH
-488 TVSYANGVFTF
+488 TVSYADGTFTF
-499 TYKNGTETKETRI
+499 TYQDGTETKETPI
-512 TTDGVAL
+512 TANGVAL

-526 QTFQTQLQQGDTV
+526 QTFRTQLQQGDTV
-539 TDTDACG
+539 TDTDDCG
-546 TITKDDSDASVKTY
+546 TITKDDSDDSVKTY
-560 NAATGEKVT
+560 DAATGEKVT

-615 FAQTYTITYTW
+615 FAKTYTITYAW
-626 DESDNKPT
+626 DASNSPT
-634 DQIAP
+634 DQTIPKA
-639 APGTATEG
+639 GTATAG
-647 TTYPLSVPQQ
+647 TTYPLPQTFVRGQ
-657 TTVSATVNDV
+657 TTC
-667 PGHWLFQGWKEQGG
+667 PGSQNNIPGNWVFQGWKRDGQGEV
-681 TGYLGQEIANVTRNY
+681 LGAEIAHVQENMH
-696 ILVGSWDFIPNAQYD
+696 LVGSWSFIPNAQYD

-716 GDTEHCWIPSGG
+716 GDTKHCWIPSGG
-728 LGSIPSSRHYAGDT
+728 LGSIPPSRHYAEDT
-742 VTSAAAPTI
+742 VTSAAAPKI
-751 PEKEKT
+751 PAEEET
-757 ILVAKGTTFQ
+757 ILATNETIFQ
-767 GTWKFQ
+767 GIWKFQ

-780 NQIVNAE
+780 DRIVDAGD
-787 ADFTMPNQN
+787 DFTMPNHD

-805 TPNVYTVQYDLN
+805 TPNVYTVQYNLN
-817 NDSSTEEPP
+817 EGSGTAPAPHTSYAYTELN
-826 AGHDSY
+826 
-832 TYPEI
+832 
-837 EGKTGVDTSKSGIP
+837 GKDGAETPDNGIP
-851 FGASLTVQ
+851 FGASVQ
-859 NFTGT
+859 LRDFTGT
-864 APDGKYFAGWGLA
+864 PPPGQYFAGWGLR

-890 NNKSLEVEH
+890 NNKSLEVKT
-899 SGDTITLYAIYKD
+899 SRDTITLYAIYKD
-912 IGTVTVEFAGNDA
+912 IGTVTVEFAGNDV
-925 NGGSV
+925 NRGSV
-930 DVHEGS
+930 NVRQGS
-936 FSETNGTLSGKEVQS
+936 FSEIKGTLSGDTVQS
-951 VATAKP
+951 AATAKP
-957 GYHFTGWKCEINEN
+957 GYHFTGWTCE
-971 KTETETLT
+971 TSGHTTSTETLT
-979 VTLGQVQTL
+979 VSASQVQEL
-988 FKEHPN
+988 FTKN
-994 QRVFRFTAQFEPNSF
+994 QQQRVFRFTAQFEPNQF
-1009 KVQFNQNTT
+1009 TVQFQKNADNA
-1018 DTVTGTMTSQTFQYA
+1018 TGSMKDQTFQYA
-1033 EAGDAYLNP
+1033 AGGDAYLNP

-1055 SEEADG
+1055 SETEDG

-1066 ADKAKFLG
+1066 ADQAKFQG
-1074 VTHYQG
+1074 VPA
-1080 KEITDDAT
+1080 KNEAIVN
-1088 ITLYAQWEKLPDI
+1088 LYAQWQEYSSV
-1101 TIDYTPFPE
+1101 TIRYTAVPN

-1118 TAQAKEPSEEELA
+1118 KENQTASAATQ
-1131 PQSIYTVSETGSPDH
+1131 ETGSPDPAL
-1146 QVHSF
+1146 QEIV
-1151 QGATAQPKDG
+1151 GATATTAQG
-1161 CTFKGWYDQNKNQC
+1161 SVFEGWYDQHGTRL
-1175 STAQSFVPQA
+1175 STDLQYKPTPVN
-1185 GTDNLYQSGSYV
+1185 DLYEGGSYV
-1197 AVFEAQQ
+1197 AHFHAQQ
-1204 YTLRFDA
+1204 YPLRFNA
-1211 NGGEGTMG
+1211 NGGEGTMEN
-1219 DLTYTHGQDQSLTK
+1219 LTYTHGQDQSLTK
-1233 CGFTRAGY
+1233 CGFTRSGY
-1241 GFLGWATAAD
+1241 DFLGWATAAD
-1251 GKVVYH
+1251 GNVAYH
-1257 DQQSLSITQN
+1257 DQQSLSITQD

-1287 HNSGSGGT
+1287 HNSGGT

-1302 PPSTLNDTDHYAYI
+1302 PPTTLNDTDHYAYI

-1340 RLLTDKARDANL
+1340 RLLTDEARDANL

-1502 LYDRKSNGYETQ
+1502 LYDRKSDGYETQ
-1514 TKILPPRDWSQ
+1514 TKLLPPRDWSQ

>member
-1 MSTNPLPKRLL
+1 MSANPLSKRLL

-27 SALATGDSDS
+27 SALAEGDPSS
-37 DPNTVDNA
+37 DPNRVDNA

-52 QFEQLDQETGTA
+52 KPGQTKMLA
-64 PQLKAEKVPGWSTT
+64 PQLEAQTVPGWSTT
-78 ATDRLIEFGVNIG
+78 ATGHLIEFGVNIG
-91 TSSAPQLSGNDK
+91 RSYAPQLWGSDK
-103 SIPDGNQFAELNADE
+103 SIPNGNQFAELNADE
-118 TSTLYQNVSTVGGHI
+118 VSTLYQNVSTVGGHI

-141 GRMGT
+141 GREGT

-152 IGPKQANAPAKPDED
+152 IGPKQDNAPAKP
-167 ENGQDQFMRLTDWVQ
+167 NKTGQDQFMRLTDWVQ
-182 RNAQTLGVTVPTDGC
+182 RNAQTLGVTVPRDGC

-214 LNNPGS
+214 LNNPGN

-243 GNRSWGNYGTHNRN
+243 GNQSWGSYGTHDPT
-257 YNPLKGI
+257 YDPLQGI

-275 VGQNETTFAFCSYA
+275 VGQKETTFAFCSYSSS
-289 GATSD
+289 GSGGLTV
-294 KTLGNLLD
+294 GNLLD

-349 NRQMILTAPATAD
+349 NRQMTLTAPATAD
-362 SGVTTFVGA
+362 SGATFVGA
-371 YITQHST
+371 YITRHST
-378 DGSST
+378 SGSST
-383 KFVDKSEWRANG
+383 EFVDKSNESKWKLNG
-395 TSYTYT
+395 TTYTYT

-419 VTYDANGGDKYVHTP
+419 VTYDANGGDKYVHTRG
-434 DAKEPTDV
+434 AKEPTDV
-442 VSFAADTKRTE
+442 VSFATDTKP

-459 TASQKNGWV
+459 TASKKKGWV
-468 FDGWL
+468 FAGWL
-473 LARAGAEE
+473 LARAGNEG
-481 RVLPEVH
+481 RVLPAVH
-488 TVSYANGVFTF
+488 QVSYDAGKHTFTF
-499 TYKNGTETKETRI
+499 AYADGEKTTTETLKA
-512 TTDGVAL
+512 DGVAL

-569 VTAKANSGYAFLGW
+569 VTANAKPDYAFLGW

-591 QLVSKEQTYTYTVGK
+591 QLVSQKQTYTYTVGK

-615 FAQTYTITYTW
+615 FARTYTITYTW
-626 DESDNKPT
+626 DTSNSPT
-634 DQIAP
+634 DQTLP
-639 APGTATEG
+639 AQGTATEG
-647 TTYPLSVPQQ
+647 TTYPLSRAFVRGQ
-657 TTVSATVNDV
+657 TTCPGIQNDI
-667 PGHWLFQGWKEQGG
+667 PGNWVFQGWKKDGQGEV
-681 TGYLGQEIANVTRNY
+681 LGAEIANVKENMH
-696 ILVGSWDFIPNAQYD
+696 LVGSWDFIPNAQYD

-728 LGSIPSSRHYAGDT
+728 LGSIASSRHYAGNT
-742 VTSAAAPTI
+742 VTSAAKPTI
-751 PEKEKT
+751 PAEEET
-757 ILVAKGTTFQ
+757 ILATNKTTFQ
-767 GTWKFQ
+767 GIWEFQ
-773 GWKRSDN
+773 GWKRSDTGDP
-780 NQIVNAE
+780 AGTS
-787 ADFTMPNQN
+787 FTMPNHD

-805 TPNVYTVQYDLN
+805 TPNTYKVAYNLN
-817 NDSSTEEPP
+817 NGTEESL

-837 EGKTGVDTSKSGIP
+837 EGKTGVDTSKAGIP
-851 FGASLTVQ
+851 FGASLIVKD
-859 NFTGT
+859 FTGT
-864 APDGKYFAGWGLA
+864 VPDGKYFAGWGLKPGGPVA
-877 RDATALYEPGQSV
+877 YEPGENVSNANLHV
-890 NNKSLEVEH
+890 TED
-899 SGDTITLYAIYKD
+899 DTTVTLYAIYAKKQT
-912 IGTVTVEFAGNDA
+912 ITVEFQGNNPQWGA
-925 NGGSV
+925 VTNQS
-930 DVHEGS
+930 GS
-936 FSETNGTLSGKEVQS
+936 FTVTDS
-951 VATAKP
+951 VAGGDVTSTAEPSP
-957 GYHFTGWKCEINEN
+957 GYHFVEWTKGGERVS
-971 KTETETLT
+971 TDQTLT
-979 VTLGQVQTL
+979 VRSSDFTEGQAGHTFVYVA
-988 FKEHPN
+988 H
-994 QRVFRFTAQFEPNSF
+994 FEPNRF
-1009 KVQFNQNTT
+1009 TVQFDQNTT
-1018 DTVTGTMTSQTFQYA
+1018 DTVQGSMDKQTFQYADQYA

-1055 SEEADG
+1055 SE
-1061 TGTSY
+1061 TSGKQGVVY
-1066 ADKAKFLG
+1066 ADQAKFQG
-1074 VTHYQG
+1074 VTYYKG
-1080 KEITDDAT
+1080 TEIKNNDI

-1204 YTLRFDA
+1204 YTLHFNA

-1241 GFLGWATAAD
+1241 DFLGWATAAD
-1251 GKVVYH
+1251 GNVAYH
-1257 DQQSLSITQN
+1257 DQQSLSITQD

-1302 PPSTLNDTDHYAYI
+1302 PPTTLNDTDHYAYI

-1340 RLLTDKARDANL
+1340 RLLTDEARDANL

-1502 LYDRKSNGYETQ
+1502 LYDRKSDGYETQ
-1514 TKILPPRDWSQ
+1514 TKILPPRDWFQ

>member
-1 MSTNPLPKRLL
+1 MSTNPLPKHLL

-27 SALATGDSDS
+27 SALAEGDPSS
-37 DPNTVDNA
+37 DPNTNTADNA
-45 IVNGSFE
+45 ILNGSFE
-52 QFEQLDQETGTA
+52 QPGQTDKA
-64 PQLKAEKVPGWSTT
+64 PQLNYVPGWSTT
-78 ATDRLIEFGVNIG
+78 ATDHLIEFGVNTQ

-118 TSTLYQNVSTVGGHI
+118 VSTLYQNVSTVDGHI

-152 IGPKQANAPAKPDED
+152 IGPKQDNAPAKPDKN
-167 ENGQDQFMRLTDWVQ
+167 ENGQDQFMRLTDWVK
-182 RNAQTLGVTVPTDGC
+182 RNAATLGVTVPTDGC

-214 LNNPGS
+214 LNNTGS

-243 GNRSWGNYGTHNRN
+243 GNQSWGSYGTHNRN

-275 VGQNETTFAFCSYA
+275 AGQNETTFAFCSYA
-289 GATSD
+289 GATNN

-317 AGGEGTVSAEIQGTT
+317 AGGQGTVGAEIQGTT
-332 KTVSFS
+332 KTVDFS
-338 DKNAISVPVRN
+338 DKNAINVPVRN
-349 NRQMILTAPATAD
+349 KRQMTLTAPATAA
-362 SGVTTFVGA
+362 SGATFVGA

-378 DGSST
+378 SGSST
-383 KFVDKSEWRANG
+383 EFVDKSEWRANG

-401 GTVTAPTD
+401 GTVIAPTD

-414 VRSPA
+414 VQSPA
-419 VTYDANGGDKYVHTP
+419 VTYDANGGDKYVYTP

-442 VSFAADTKRTE
+442 VSFAADTGRKS

-459 TASQKNGWV
+459 TASQKTGWV

-512 TTDGVAL
+512 TANGVAL

-526 QTFQTQLQQGDTV
+526 QTFQTQLQQGDTA
-539 TDTDACG
+539 TDNKDCG
-546 TITKDDSDASVKTY
+546 TITKDNKTVETY

-591 QLVSKEQTYTYTVGK
+591 QLVSQEQTYTYTVGR
-606 QGVQTVYAR
+606 QDVQTVYAR
-615 FAQTYTITYTW
+615 FAKTYTITYTW
-626 DESDNKPT
+626 DTSDNKPT
-634 DQIAP
+634 DQTPP
-639 APGTATEG
+639 AQGTATAG
-647 TTYPLSVPQQ
+647 TTYPLSQAFVPQQ
-657 TTVSATVNDV
+657 TTVSATVNGV

-681 TGYLGQEIANVTRNY
+681 TDYLGQEIANVTRNY
-696 ILVGSWDFIPNAQYD
+696 DLVGSWSFIPNNRYRLTYD
-711 LSYSM
+711 V
-716 GDTEHCWIPSGG
+716 GNHNTNWIPSG
-728 LGSIPSSRHYAGDT
+728 LGAVVQSNPLHYYQET

-751 PEKEKT
+751 PEAEKT
-757 ILVAKGTTFQ
+757 ILAANGTNFQ
-767 GTWKFQ
+767 GTWEFQ
-773 GWKRSDN
+773 GWKRSDTGET
-780 NQIVNAE
+780 VPVGE
-787 ADFTMPNQN
+787 RSFSMPNHD

-805 TPNVYTVQYDLN
+805 TPNTYKVAYDLN
-817 NDSSTEEPP
+817 NGTGDTP

-837 EGKTGVDTSKSGIP
+837 EGKAGVIADKPGIP
-851 FGASLTVQ
+851 FGASLTVRD
-859 NFTGT
+859 FTGN
-864 APDGKYFAGWGLA
+864 APKGKYFAGWGLH
-877 RDATALYEPGQSV
+877 RDDKALYEPGQRV
-890 NNKSLEVEH
+890 NNESLEVKN

-912 IGTVTVEFAGNDA
+912 IGTVTVEFAGNDETR
-925 NGGSV
+925 GSV
-930 DVHEGS
+930 SVRQGS
-936 FSETNGTLSGKEVQS
+936 FSEINGTLSGDTAQGDTVQS

-957 GYHFTGWKCEINEN
+957 GYHFTGWTCE
-971 KTETETLT
+971 TSGHTTSTETLT
-979 VTLGQVQTL
+979 VSASQVQEL
-988 FKEHPN
+988 FTKN
-994 QRVFRFTAQFEPNSF
+994 QQQRVFRFTAQFEPNQF
-1009 KVQFNQNTT
+1009 TVQFQKNADNA
-1018 DTVTGTMTSQTFQYA
+1018 TGSMKDQTFQYA
-1033 EAGDAYLNP
+1033 AGGDAYLNP
-1042 NAFVRPGYRFLGW
+1042 NAFVRLGYRFLGW
-1055 SEEADG
+1055 SE
-1061 TGTSY
+1061 TSGKQNVVY
-1066 ADKAKFLG
+1066 ADKAKFQG
-1074 VTHYQG
+1074 VPAEN
-1080 KEITDDAT
+1080 KAVV
-1088 ITLYAQWEKLPDI
+1088 TLYAQWQAYSPV
-1101 TIDYTPFPE
+1101 TIRYTAVPNN
-1110 DLGTVTLN
+1110 LGTVTLN
-1118 TAQAKEPSEEELA
+1118 KEGQTASAATE
-1131 PQSIYTVSETGSPDH
+1131 ETGSPDPAL
-1146 QVHSF
+1146 QAIV
-1151 QGATAQPKDG
+1151 GATATTVSG
-1161 CTFKGWYDQNKNQC
+1161 SVFEGWYDQY
-1175 STAQSFVPQA
+1175 
-1185 GTDNLYQSGSYV
+1185 GTLLSKAPNYKPRLVNDLYEGGSYV
-1197 AVFEAQQ
+1197 AYFHAQQ
-1204 YTLRFDA
+1204 YTLHFNA
-1211 NGGEGTMG
+1211 NGGEGTME

-1241 GFLGWATAAD
+1241 DFLGWATAAD
-1251 GKVVYH
+1251 GGVVYH
-1257 DQQSLSITQN
+1257 DQQSLSITQD

-1287 HNSGSGGT
+1287 HNSGSSSGGT

-1302 PPSTLNDTDHYAYI
+1302 PPTTLNDTDHYAYI

-1361 SAGAWYN
+1361 SAGDWYN

-1502 LYDRKSNGYETQ
+1502 LYDRKSDGYETQ

>member
-27 SALATGDSDS
+27 SALATGDSGNDS
-37 DPNTVDNA
+37 SNNPNTAVNA

-52 QFEQLDQETGTA
+52 DPPQKDRNA
-64 PQLKAEKVPGWSTT
+64 PQLEAGDVSGWSTT
-78 ATDRLIEFGVNIG
+78 AIGQLIEFGVNIG

-118 TSTLYQNVSTVGGHI
+118 VSTLYQNVSTVGGHI

-141 GRMGT
+141 GRART

-152 IGPKQANAPAKPDED
+152 IGPQQDNAPAKPN

-182 RNAQTLGVTVPTDGC
+182 RNAQTLGVTVPTAGY

-214 LNNPGS
+214 LNNTGN
-220 ESPFSTAPSNL
+220 ESPFSAAPSNL

-243 GNRSWGNYGTHNRN
+243 GYQSWGSYGTHNPA
-257 YNPLKGI
+257 YDPLKGI

-275 VGQNETTFAFCSYA
+275 VGQNETTFAFCSYSSS
-289 GATSD
+289 GSGGLTV
-294 KTLGNLLD
+294 GNLLD

-317 AGGEGTVSAEIQGTT
+317 AGGQGTVSAEIQGET
-332 KTVSFS
+332 KTVDFS
-338 DKNAISVPVRN
+338 DSNAINVPVRN
-349 NRQMILTAPATAD
+349 NRQMTLTAPATAA
-362 SGVTTFVGA
+362 SGATFVGA
-371 YITQHST
+371 YITRHST
-378 DGSST
+378 SGSST
-383 KFVDKSEWRANG
+383 EFVDKSDTNRWTLNE
-395 TSYTYT
+395 TTDTYT

-434 DAKEPTDV
+434 TAQEPTDV
-442 VSFAADTKRTE
+442 VSFAAGTGP

-459 TASQKNGWV
+459 TALQKNGWV

-473 LARAGAEE
+473 LARAGNGL
-481 RVLPEVH
+481 VLPAKH
-488 TVSYANGVFTF
+488 TVSYADGTFTF
-499 TYKNGTETKETRI
+499 TYQDGTETKETPI
-512 TTDGVAL
+512 TANGVAL
-519 LAQWKWQ
+519 LAQWRWQ
-526 QTFQTQLQQGDTV
+526 QTFQTQLQQGNTV
-539 TDTDACG
+539 TNDKACG
-546 TITKDDSDASVKTY
+546 TITKNGQTAETY
-560 NAATGEKVT
+560 NAATGEQVT
-569 VTAKANSGYAFLGW
+569 VTANAKPGYAFLGW

-591 QLVSKEQTYTYTVGK
+591 QLVSQEKTYAYTVGK

-615 FAQTYTITYTW
+615 FAKTYTITYTW

-634 DQIAP
+634 DQTAP
-639 APGTATEG
+639 DPGTATEG

-681 TGYLGQEIANVTRNY
+681 TEYLGQEIANVTRNY
-696 ILVGSWDFIPNAQYD
+696 TLVGSWSFIPNNRYR
-711 LSYSM
+711 LTYNV
-716 GDTEHCWIPSGG
+716 GNHNTNWIPSG
-728 LGSIPSSRHYAGDT
+728 LGEVVPSNPLHYYQET
-742 VTSAAAPTI
+742 VTSAAAPKI
-751 PEKEKT
+751 PEAEKT
-757 ILVAKGTTFQ
+757 ILVANGTTFQ
-767 GTWKFQ
+767 GIWTFQ
-773 GWKRSDN
+773 GWKRSDTGET
-780 NQIVNAE
+780 VSAE
-787 ADFTMPNQN
+787 KNFSMPNQD

-805 TPNVYTVQYDLN
+805 TPNTYKVAYDLN
-817 NDSSTEEPP
+817 NGTGDTP

-837 EGKTGVDTSKSGIP
+837 EGKAGVIADKPGIP
-851 FGASLTVQ
+851 FGASLTVRD
-859 NFTGT
+859 FTGN
-864 APDGKYFAGWGLA
+864 APEGKYFAGWGLH
-877 RDATALYEPGQSV
+877 RDDKALYEPGQSV
-890 NNKSLEVEH
+890 NNESLEVEH

-925 NGGSV
+925 TRGSV
-930 DVHEGS
+930 SVRQGS
-936 FSETNGTLSGKEVQS
+936 FSESNGTLSGNTVKSE
-951 VATAKP
+951 ATAKP
-957 GYHFTGWKCEINEN
+957 GYHFTGWKCEINGN
-971 KTETETLT
+971 TTDTGTLE
-979 VTLGQVQTL
+979 VTADQVQTL
-988 FKEHPN
+988 FKAHPE
-994 QRVFRFTAQFEPNSF
+994 QRVFRFTAQFEPNQF
-1009 KVQFNQNTT
+1009 IVQFQKNADNA
-1018 DTVTGTMTSQTFQYA
+1018 TGTMASQNFQYA
-1033 EAGDAYLNP
+1033 AAGNTYLKQ

-1055 SEEADG
+1055 SE
-1061 TGTSY
+1061 TSGEQGVVY
-1066 ADKAKFLG
+1066 VDQAKFQG

-1080 KEITDDAT
+1080 NEITDGAT
-1088 ITLYAQWEKLPDI
+1088 ITLYAQWKELPEI

-1118 TAQAKEPSEEELA
+1118 TAQTEEPSEEDLV
-1131 PQSIYTVSETGSPDH
+1131 PQSIYTVSETGSPDR
-1146 QVHSF
+1146 QVHTF

-1161 CTFKGWYDQNKNQC
+1161 CTFKGWYDQQEHLL
-1175 STAQSFVPQA
+1175 STAQSFVPKA

-1197 AVFEAQQ
+1197 AVFEAQK

-1211 NGGEGTMG
+1211 NGGEGTMEK
-1219 DLTYTHGQDQSLTK
+1219 LTYTHGQDQSLTK

-1241 GFLGWATAAD
+1241 DFLGWATAENGNVA
-1251 GKVVYH
+1251 YH
-1257 DQQSLSITQN
+1257 DQQSLSITQD

-1287 HNSGSGGT
+1287 HNSGGT

-1302 PPSTLNDTDHYAYI
+1302 PPTTLNDTDHYAYI

-1340 RLLTDKARDANL
+1340 RLLTDEARDANL

-1361 SAGAWYN
+1361 SAGDWYN

-1428 IAKAY
+1428 IAEAY

-1502 LYDRKSNGYETQ
+1502 LYDRKSDGYETQ

>member
-1 MSTNPLPKRLL
+1 MSANPLPKRLL

-27 SALATGDSDS
+27 SALAEGDPSS
-37 DPNTVDNA
+37 DPNTNTADNA
-45 IVNGSFE
+45 ILNGSFE
-52 QFEQLDQETGTA
+52 QPGQTDKA
-64 PQLKAEKVPGWSTT
+64 PQLNYVPGWSTT
-78 ATDRLIEFGVNIG
+78 ATDHLIEFGVNTQ

-118 TSTLYQNVSTVGGHI
+118 VSTLYQNVSTVDGHI

-152 IGPKQANAPAKPDED
+152 IGPKQDNTPAKPDKN
-167 ENGQDQFMRLTDWVQ
+167 ENGQDQFMRLTDWVK
-182 RNAQTLGVTVPTDGC
+182 RNAATLGVTVPTDGC

-214 LNNPGS
+214 LNNTGS

-243 GNRSWGNYGTHNRN
+243 GNQSWGSYGTHNRN

-275 VGQNETTFAFCSYA
+275 AGQNETTFAFCSYA
-289 GATSD
+289 GATSN

-317 AGGEGTVSAEIQGTT
+317 AGGQGTVGAEIQGTT
-332 KTVSFS
+332 KTVDFS
-338 DKNAISVPVRN
+338 DKNAINVPVRN
-349 NRQMILTAPATAD
+349 KRQMTLTAPATAA
-362 SGVTTFVGA
+362 SGATFVGA

-378 DGSST
+378 SGSST
-383 KFVDKSEWRANG
+383 EFVDKERWTLNE
-395 TSYTYT
+395 TTNTYTYT
-401 GTVTAPTD
+401 GTVIAPTD

-414 VRSPA
+414 VQSPA
-419 VTYDANGGDKYVHTP
+419 VTYDANGGDRYVHTP
-434 DAKEPTDV
+434 GAQEPTDV
-442 VSFAADTKRTE
+442 VSFAAGTGP

-459 TASQKNGWV
+459 TASQKKGWV
-468 FDGWL
+468 FAGWL
-473 LARAGAEE
+473 LARAGNEG
-481 RVLPEVH
+481 RVLPAVH
-488 TVSYANGVFTF
+488 QVSYDAGKHTFTF
-499 TYKNGTETKETRI
+499 AYAYGDKTITETLNAN
-512 TTDGVAL
+512 GVAL
-519 LAQWKWQ
+519 LAQWRWQ

-539 TDTDACG
+539 TDDGDCG
-546 TITKDDSDASVKTY
+546 TITKDDSSDPVKNY
-560 NAATGEKVT
+560 NAATGEQVT
-569 VTAKANSGYAFLGW
+569 VTANANKDYAFLGW

-591 QLVSKEQTYTYTVGK
+591 QLVSKNQTYAYNVGR

-615 FAQTYTITYTW
+615 FAKTYTITYAW
-626 DESDNKPT
+626 DASNSPT
-634 DQIAP
+634 DQTIPKA
-639 APGTATEG
+639 GTATAG
-647 TTYPLSVPQQ
+647 TTYPLFVPQQ

-667 PGHWLFQGWKEQGG
+667 PGHWLFQGWKEKNG
-681 TGYLGQEIANVTRNY
+681 TDYLGQEIANVTRNY
-696 ILVGSWDFIPNAQYD
+696 DLVGSWSFIPNNRYRLTYD
-711 LSYSM
+711 V
-716 GDTEHCWIPSGG
+716 GDHTTNWIPSG
-728 LGSIPSSRHYAGDT
+728 LGAVVQSNPQHYYQEN
-742 VTSAAAPTI
+742 VTSAAAPKI
-751 PEKEKT
+751 PEAENT
-757 ILVAKGTTFQ
+757 ILVANGTTFQ

-773 GWKRSDN
+773 GWKRSDTGE
-780 NQIVNAE
+780 IVP
-787 ADFTMPNQN
+787 ADESFFMPNQN

-805 TPNVYTVQYDLN
+805 TPNVYTVKYDLN
-817 NDSSTEEPP
+817 GGTGTAPEAHTIYEYTELN
-826 AGHDSY
+826 
-832 TYPEI
+832 
-837 EGKTGVDTSKSGIP
+837 GKDGAKTPSGIP
-851 FGASLTVQ
+851 FGASLIVQ

-864 APDGKYFAGWGLA
+864 APNGKYFAGWGLTEKGSVA
-877 RDATALYEPGQSV
+877 YEPGEDVS
-890 NNKSLEVEH
+890 NASLGITEKNATV
-899 SGDTITLYAIYKD
+899 TLYAIYAKKQT
-912 IGTVTVEFAGNDA
+912 ITVEFQGNNPQWGA
-925 NGGSV
+925 VTTRS
-930 DVHEGS
+930 GS
-936 FSETNGTLSGKEVQS
+936 FTVTDS
-951 VATAKP
+951 VAEKTVTSKAEPSP
-957 GYHFTGWKCEINEN
+957 GYHFVEWTKGGERVS
-971 KTETETLT
+971 TDQTLT
-979 VTLGQVQTL
+979 VRSSDFTEGQAGQT
-988 FKEHPN
+988 FVYVAH
-994 QRVFRFTAQFEPNSF
+994 FEPNRF
-1009 KVQFNQNTT
+1009 TVHFDQNTE
-1018 DTVTGTMTSQTFQYA
+1018 DTVKGTMADQKFQYA
-1033 EAGDAYLNP
+1033 EAENAYLRP

-1055 SEEADG
+1055 SE
-1061 TGTSY
+1061 TSGEQVNVVY
-1066 ADKAKFLG
+1066 ADQAKFLG
-1074 VTHYQG
+1074 VPADNG
-1080 KEITDDAT
+1080 AIV
-1088 ITLYAQWEKLPDI
+1088 TLYAQWQAYSSV
-1101 TIDYTPFPE
+1101 TIRYTAVPN

-1118 TAQAKEPSEEELA
+1118 KENQTASAATQ
-1131 PQSIYTVSETGSPDH
+1131 ETGSPDPAREEI
-1146 QVHSF
+1146 V
-1151 QGATAQPKDG
+1151 GATATATTTAAQG
-1161 CTFKGWYDQNKNQC
+1161 SVFEGWYDQNGKLL
-1175 STAQSFVPQA
+1175 STERRYEPKTVN
-1185 GTDNLYQSGSYV
+1185 GLYEGGSYV
-1197 AVFEAQQ
+1197 AYFHAKQ

-1211 NGGEGTMG
+1211 NGGEGTMK

-1233 CGFTRAGY
+1233 CGFTRSGY
-1241 GFLGWATAAD
+1241 AFLGWATEANGGVA
-1251 GKVVYH
+1251 YH
-1257 DQQSLSITQN
+1257 DQQSLSITQD

-1287 HNSGSGGT
+1287 HTSGSGT

-1302 PPSTLNDTDHYAYI
+1302 PPTTLNDTDHYAYI

-1368 KAIATLSR
+1368 KAVATLSR

-1502 LYDRKSNGYETQ
+1502 LYDRKSDGYETQ

>member
-1 MSTNPLPKRLL
+1 MSANPLPKRLL

-27 SALATGDSDS
+27 SALATGDPSN
-37 DPNTVDNA
+37 DPNRVDNA

-52 QFEQLDQETGTA
+52 EPGQTELRA
-64 PQLKAEKVPGWSTT
+64 PQLDAETVPGWPTT
-78 ATDRLIEFGVNIG
+78 ATDQKIELGAQIG
-91 TSSAPQLSGNDK
+91 AACPAQLDHLSDK
-103 SIPDGNQFAELNADE
+103 RIPDGKQIAELNADE
-118 TSTLYQNVSTVGGHI
+118 VSTLYQNVSTVGGHI

-141 GRMGT
+141 GRART

-152 IGPKQANAPAKPDED
+152 IGPQQANAPAKPDED
-167 ENGQDQFMRLTDWVQ
+167 ENGQDQFMRLTAWVQ
-182 RNAQTLGVTVPTDGC
+182 RNAKTLGVTVPTDGC

-214 LNNPGS
+214 LNNPGN

-243 GNRSWGNYGTHNRN
+243 GNQSWGSYGTHDPT
-257 YNPLKGI
+257 YDPLQGI

-275 VGQNETTFAFCSYA
+275 VGQKETTFAFCSYSSS
-289 GATSD
+289 GSGGLTV
-294 KTLGNLLD
+294 GNLLD

-317 AGGEGTVSAEIQGTT
+317 AGGEGTVSAEIQGATQ
-332 KTVSFS
+332 TVDFS
-338 DKNAISVPVRN
+338 DKNAIDVPVRN

-371 YITQHST
+371 YITQHRT
-378 DGSST
+378 DGSFT
-383 KFVDKSEWRANG
+383 EFVDKSKWTPNG
-395 TSYTYT
+395 TTYTYT

-434 DAKEPTDV
+434 DAKEPSDV

-459 TASQKNGWV
+459 TASKKKGWV
-468 FDGWL
+468 FAGWL
-473 LARAGAEE
+473 LARAGNGL
-481 RVLPEVH
+481 VLPAEH
-488 TVSYANGVFTF
+488 KVSYDAENHTFTF
-499 TYKNGTETKETRI
+499 TYADGDKTTTETLNAN
-512 TTDGVAL
+512 GVAL

-539 TDTDACG
+539 TDTDDCG
-546 TITKDDSDASVKTY
+546 TITKDDSDDSVKTY
-560 NAATGEKVT
+560 DAATGEKVT

-615 FAQTYTITYTW
+615 FAKTYTITYAW
-626 DESDNKPT
+626 DASNSPT
-634 DQIAP
+634 DQTIPKA
-639 APGTATEG
+639 GTATAG
-647 TTYPLSVPQQ
+647 TTYPLFVPQQ

-696 ILVGSWDFIPNAQYD
+696 ILVGSWSFIPNNQYRLTYD
-711 LSYSM
+711 V
-716 GDTEHCWIPSGG
+716 GNHNTNWIPSG
-728 LGSIPSSRHYAGDT
+728 LGAVVQSNPLHYYQEN
-742 VTSAAAPTI
+742 VISAEAPTI

-757 ILVAKGTTFQ
+757 ILVANGTTFQ
-767 GTWKFQ
+767 GTWTFQ
-773 GWKRSDN
+773 GWKRSDSDTGEPV
-780 NQIVNAE
+780 QPKAS
-787 ADFTMPNQN
+787 FPMPNHD
-796 LTLTAQWEF
+796 LTLTAQWKF
-805 TPNVYTVQYDLN
+805 TPNVYTVKYDLN
-817 NDSSTEEPP
+817 KGTGTAPAPHTSYEYTELN
-826 AGHDSY
+826 
-832 TYPEI
+832 
-837 EGKTGVDTSKSGIP
+837 GKGGAETPSGIP
-851 FGASLTVQ
+851 FGALVQ
-859 NFTGT
+859 LKDFPGRAPTGQ
-864 APDGKYFAGWGLA
+864 YFAGWGLTEKGPVA
-877 RDATALYEPGQSV
+877 YEPGERV
-890 NNKSLEVEH
+890 NNESLEVEH
-899 SGDTITLYAIYKD
+899 SGDTITLYAIYKN
-912 IGTVTVEFAGNDA
+912 IGTVTVEFAENDA
-925 NGGSV
+925 NRGSV
-930 DVHEGS
+930 DVRQGS
-936 FSETNGTLSGKEVQS
+936 FSEINGTLSGGAVQS

-957 GYHFTGWKCEINEN
+957 GYHFTGWKCETRED
-971 KTETETLT
+971 TTSTGTLYE
-979 VTLGQVQTL
+979 VTADQVQTL
-988 FKEHPN
+988 FNAHPN
-994 QRVFRFTAQFEPNSF
+994 QRVFRFTAQFEPNRF
-1009 KVQFNQNTT
+1009 KVEFNKNTT
-1018 DTVTGTMTSQTFQYA
+1018 DTVTGKMDDQTFQYA

-1055 SEEADG
+1055 SETEDG
-1061 TGTSY
+1061 KGTSY

-1074 VTHYQG
+1074 VPANDG
-1080 KEITDDAT
+1080 AIV
-1088 ITLYAQWEKLPDI
+1088 TLYAQWQAYSPV
-1101 TIDYTPFPE
+1101 TIRYTAVPNN
-1110 DLGTVTLN
+1110 LGTVVLN
-1118 TAQAKEPSEEELA
+1118 KESQTASAATE
-1131 PQSIYTVSETGSPDH
+1131 ETGSPDPAR
-1146 QVHSF
+1146 QEIV
-1151 QGATAQPKDG
+1151 GATAATAQDSV
-1161 CTFKGWYDQNKNQC
+1161 FEGWYDQNGKRL
-1175 STAQSFVPQA
+1175 SMERRYEPTTVK
-1185 GTDNLYQSGSYV
+1185 GLYEGGSYV
-1197 AVFEAQQ
+1197 AYFHAKQ
-1204 YTLRFDA
+1204 YTLHFDA

-1241 GFLGWATAAD
+1241 DFLGWATAAD
-1251 GKVVYH
+1251 GNVAYH
-1257 DQQSLSITQN
+1257 DQQSLSITQD

-1302 PPSTLNDTDHYAYI
+1302 PPTTLNDTDHYAYI

-1340 RLLTDKARDANL
+1340 RLLTDEARDANL

-1368 KAIATLSR
+1368 KAVATLSR

-1502 LYDRKSNGYETQ
+1502 LYDRKSDGYETQ
-1514 TKILPPRDWSQ
+1514 TKLLPPRDWSQ

>member
-1 MSTNPLPKRLL
+1 MSANSLPKRLL

-27 SALATGDSDS
+27 SALATGDPSSDS
-37 DPNTVDNA
+37 NSNTADNA

-52 QFEQLDQETGTA
+52 DPARTDKA
-64 PQLKAEKVPGWSTT
+64 PQLDHVPGWSTT
-78 ATDRLIEFGVNIG
+78 ATDHLIEFGVN
-91 TSSAPQLSGNDK
+91 TKTNSAPQLLGNDK

-118 TSTLYQNVSTVGGHI
+118 VSTLYQNVSTVDGHI

-141 GRMGT
+141 GRAGT

-152 IGPKQANAPAKPDED
+152 IGPKQDNAPAKPDKN

-182 RNAQTLGVTVPTDGC
+182 RNAETLGVTVPRDGC

-206 KFDENGGF
+206 KFDKNGGF
-214 LNNPGS
+214 LNNPGN
-220 ESPFSTAPSNL
+220 ESPFSAAPSNL

-243 GNRSWGNYGTHNRN
+243 GNQSWGSYGTHNRN

-275 VGQNETTFAFCSYA
+275 ARQTETTFAFCSYSSS
-289 GATSD
+289 GSGGLTV
-294 KTLGNLLD
+294 GNLLD

-317 AGGEGTVSAEIQGTT
+317 AGGKGTVSAEIQGTT
-332 KTVSFS
+332 QTVDFS
-338 DKNAISVPVRN
+338 DKNAIDVPVRN
-349 NRQMILTAPATAD
+349 NREMTLTAPATAA
-362 SGVTTFVGA
+362 SGATFVGA

-378 DGSST
+378 RGSST
-383 KFVDKSEWRANG
+383 EFVDKSEWRANG
-395 TSYTYT
+395 TTYTYT
-401 GTVTAPTD
+401 GTVTVPTD

-414 VRSPA
+414 VQSPA
-419 VTYDANGGDKYVHTP
+419 VTYDANGGDRYVHTP

-442 VSFAADTKRTE
+442 VSFAAGTGP
-453 YTSHAA
+453 YISHEA
-459 TASQKNGWV
+459 TASQKKGWV

-473 LARAGAEE
+473 LARAGDGWLI
-481 RVLPEVH
+481 LPAKH
-488 TVSYANGVFTF
+488 IVSYANGTFTF
-499 TYKNGTETKETRI
+499 TDEAGKKKAEIRAN
-512 TTDGVAL
+512 GVAL
-519 LAQWKWQ
+519 LAQWRWQ
-526 QTFQTQLQQGDTV
+526 QTFQTQLQQGNTV
-539 TDTDACG
+539 TNDKACG
-546 TITKDDSDASVKTY
+546 TITKDGQTAATY
-560 NAATGEKVT
+560 NAATGEQVT

-591 QLVSKEQTYTYTVGK
+591 QLVSKNQTYAYNVGR

-615 FAQTYTITYTW
+615 FAKTYTITYAW
-626 DESDNKPT
+626 DASNSPT
-634 DQIAP
+634 DQTIPKA
-639 APGTATEG
+639 GTATAG
-647 TTYPLSVPQQ
+647 TTYPLPQTFVRGQ
-657 TTVSATVNDV
+657 TTC
-667 PGHWLFQGWKEQGG
+667 PGSQNNIPGNWVFQGWKKDGQGEV
-681 TGYLGQEIANVTRNY
+681 LGAEIANVKENMH
-696 ILVGSWDFIPNAQYD
+696 LVGSWDFIPNAQYD

-728 LGSIPSSRHYAGDT
+728 LGSIPPSRHYAEDT
-742 VTSAAAPTI
+742 VTSAAAPKI
-751 PEKEKT
+751 PEAEKT
-757 ILVAKGTTFQ
+757 ILATNKTIFQ
-767 GTWKFQ
+767 GTWEFQ
-773 GWKRSDN
+773 GWKRSDTEET
-780 NQIVNAE
+780 VP
-787 ADFTMPNQN
+787 ADTTGTSFTMPNHD

-805 TPNVYTVQYDLN
+805 TPNTYKVEYKLN
-817 NDSSTEEPP
+817 GGTGTAPEE
-826 AGHDSY
+826 HTSY
-832 TYPEI
+832 TYTELN
-837 EGKTGVDTSKSGIP
+837 GKDGAKTPDGIP
-851 FGASLTVQ
+851 FGASVQ
-859 NFTGT
+859 LRDFTGT
-864 APDGKYFAGWGLA
+864 PPPGKYFAGWGLTEGGPVA
-877 RDATALYEPGQSV
+877 YEPERFV
-890 NNKSLEVEH
+890 NNESLEVKH
-899 SGDTITLYAIYKD
+899 SGDTITLYAIYKE

-925 NGGSV
+925 NRGSV
-930 DVHEGS
+930 DVREGS
-936 FSETNGTLSGKEVQS
+936 FSEIEGTLSGNTVQS

-957 GYHFTGWKCEINEN
+957 GYHFTGWKCETSGNRTSE
-971 KTETETLT
+971 KTLE
-979 VTLGQVQTL
+979 VKASQVQEL
-988 FKEHPN
+988 FTKNHN

-1009 KVQFNQNTT
+1009 
-1018 DTVTGTMTSQTFQYA
+1018 TVKYNANGGTGTMDDQHFQYA
-1033 EAGDAYLNP
+1033 GEGDAYLNP
-1042 NAFVRPGYRFLGW
+1042 NAFVHPGYRFLGW
-1055 SEEADG
+1055 SE
-1061 TGTSY
+1061 TSGEQGVVY

-1074 VTHYQG
+1074 VPAKNG
-1080 KEITDDAT
+1080 AIVN
-1088 ITLYAQWEKLPDI
+1088 LYAQWQKYSPV
-1101 TIDYTPFPE
+1101 TIRYTAFPN
-1110 DLGTVTLN
+1110 DLGTVVLN
-1118 TAQAKEPSEEELA
+1118 KEGQTASAATE
-1131 PQSIYTVSETGSPDH
+1131 ETGSPDPALKEI
-1146 QVHSF
+1146 V
-1151 QGATAQPKDG
+1151 GATAATATTTAQG
-1161 CTFKGWYDQNKNQC
+1161 SVFEGWYDQRGTLL
-1175 STAQSFVPQA
+1175 STDPQYKPTLVN
-1185 GTDNLYQSGSYV
+1185 GLYEGGSYV
-1197 AVFEAQQ
+1197 AHFHAQQ
-1204 YTLRFDA
+1204 YTLHFDA
-1211 NGGEGTMG
+1211 NDGEGTME

-1241 GFLGWATAAD
+1241 DFLGWATEAD
-1251 GKVVYH
+1251 GGVAYH
-1257 DQQSLSITQN
+1257 DQQSLSITQD

-1502 LYDRKSNGYETQ
+1502 LYDRKRDGYETQ
-1514 TKILPPRDWSQ
+1514 TKLLPPRDWSQ

>member
-12 SLVLTLCM
+12 SLVLTFCM

-27 SALATGDSDS
+27 SALAEGDPSS
-37 DPNTVDNA
+37 DPNRADNA

-118 TSTLYQNVSTVGGHI
+118 TSTLYQNVSTVSGHI

-141 GRMGT
+141 GRAGT

-182 RNAQTLGVTVPTDGC
+182 RNAQTLGVTVPRDGC

-214 LNNPGS
+214 LNNPGN

-243 GNRSWGNYGTHNRN
+243 GNQSWGSYGTHNSN
-257 YNPLKGI
+257 YDPLQGI

-317 AGGEGTVSAEIQGTT
+317 AGGQGTVSAEIQGTT
-332 KTVSFS
+332 QTVDFS
-338 DKNAISVPVRN
+338 DKNAIDVPVRH
-349 NRQMILTAPATAD
+349 NREMTLTAPATAD
-362 SGVTTFVGA
+362 SGATFVGA
-371 YITQHST
+371 YITRHST
-378 DGSST
+378 SGSST
-383 KFVDKSEWRANG
+383 EFVDKSDTNRWTLNE
-395 TSYTYT
+395 TTDTYTYT

-414 VRSPA
+414 VQSPA

-434 DAKEPTDV
+434 TAQEPTDV
-442 VSFAADTKRTE
+442 VSFAAGTE
-453 YTSHAA
+453 SYTSHAA
-459 TASQKNGWV
+459 TASQQIGWV

-473 LARAGAEE
+473 LARAGKEG
-481 RVLPEVH
+481 RVLPEKH
-488 TVSYANGVFTF
+488 TVSYAEGTFTF
-499 TYKNGTETKETRI
+499 KDETGKKQAEI
-512 TTDGVAL
+512 EANGVAL
-519 LAQWKWQ
+519 LAQWRWR
-526 QTFQTQLQQGDTV
+526 QTFQPQLQQGDTV

-569 VTAKANSGYAFLGW
+569 VTANAKPDYAFLGW

-591 QLVSKEQTYTYTVGK
+591 QLVSQKQTYTYTVGK

-615 FAQTYTITYTW
+615 FAKTYTITYTW
-626 DESDNKPT
+626 DKNNSPT
-634 DQIAP
+634 DQIPEAP
-639 APGTATEG
+639 EAGAATEG
-647 TTYPLSVPQQ
+647 TTYPLSQTFVAQQ
-657 TTVSATVNDV
+657 TTVSATVNSV
-667 PGHWLFQGWKEQGG
+667 PGHWLFQGWKEKNGKD
-681 TGYLGQEIANVTRNY
+681 YLGKEIANVTKDY
-696 ILVGSWDFIPNAQYD
+696 TLVGSWDFIPNNQYR
-711 LSYSM
+711 LTYNV
-716 GDTEHCWIPSGG
+716 GDHTTNWIPSG
-728 LGSIPSSRHYAGDT
+728 LGEVVQSNPLYYYQEK

-751 PEKEKT
+751 PEEEKT
-757 ILVAKGTTFQ
+757 ILVANGTTFQ
-767 GTWKFQ
+767 GIWKFQ

-780 NQIVNAE
+780 GKIVNEKAE
-787 ADFTMPNQN
+787 FTMPNQD

-805 TPNVYTVQYDLN
+805 TPNVYTVKYDLN
-817 NDSSTEEPP
+817 NDSGTEEPP
-826 AGHDSY
+826 AGHESY

-837 EGKTGVDTSKSGIP
+837 EGKTGVDTRKRGIP
-851 FGASLTVQ
+851 FGVSVQ
-859 NFTGT
+859 LKDFPGR
-864 APDGKYFAGWGLA
+864 APTEEKYFAGWGLKPDGPVA
-877 RDATALYEPGQSV
+877 YEPGQNVSNANLHV
-890 NNKSLEVEH
+890 TED
-899 SGDTITLYAIYKD
+899 DTTVTLYAIYAKKQT
-912 IGTVTVEFAGNDA
+912 ITVEFQGNNPQWGTVTPR
-925 NGGSV
+925 S
-930 DVHEGS
+930 GS
-936 FSETNGTLSGKEVQS
+936 FTVTDS
-951 VATAKP
+951 VAVGDVISTAEPSP
-957 GYHFTGWKCEINEN
+957 GYHFVKWTQDGKLVS
-971 KTETETLT
+971 TEQTLT
-979 VTLGQVQTL
+979 VRSSDFTEGQAGQT
-988 FKEHPN
+988 FVYVAH
-994 QRVFRFTAQFEPNSF
+994 FEPNRF
-1009 KVQFNQNTT
+1009 TVHFDQNTKN
-1018 DTVTGTMTSQTFQYA
+1018 TVKGTMADQKFQYA
-1033 EAGDAYLNP
+1033 EAENAYLRP

-1055 SEEADG
+1055 SETEDG

-1066 ADKAKFLG
+1066 ADQAKFQG
-1074 VTHYQG
+1074 VPA
-1080 KEITDDAT
+1080 KNEAIVN
-1088 ITLYAQWEKLPDI
+1088 LYAQWQEYSSV
-1101 TIDYTPFPE
+1101 TIRYTAFPN
-1110 DLGTVTLN
+1110 DLGTVVLN
-1118 TAQAKEPSEEELA
+1118 KEGQTASAATE
-1131 PQSIYTVSETGSPDH
+1131 ETGSPDPAL
-1146 QVHSF
+1146 QEIV
-1151 QGATAQPKDG
+1151 GATATTAQG
-1161 CTFKGWYDQNKNQC
+1161 SVFEGWYDQHGTRL
-1175 STAQSFVPQA
+1175 STDLQYKPTPVN
-1185 GTDNLYQSGSYV
+1185 DLYEGGSYV
-1197 AVFEAQQ
+1197 AHFHAQQ
-1204 YTLRFDA
+1204 YTLRFNA
-1211 NGGEGTMG
+1211 NGGEGTMEN
-1219 DLTYTHGQDQSLTK
+1219 LTYTHGQDQSLTK

-1241 GFLGWATAAD
+1241 DFLGWATAAD
-1251 GKVVYH
+1251 GGVVYH
-1257 DQQSLSITQN
+1257 DQQSLSITQD
-1267 TTLYAV
+1267 TTLYAI

-1302 PPSTLNDTDHYAYI
+1302 PPTTLNYTDHYAYI

-1340 RLLTDKARDANL
+1340 RLLTDEARDANL

-1361 SAGAWYN
+1361 SAGDWYN

-1428 IAKAY
+1428 IAEAY

-1502 LYDRKSNGYETQ
+1502 LYDRKSDGYETQ

>member
-1 MSTNPLPKRLL
+1 MSANPLPKRLL

-20 VLSLVPM
+20 VLSLAPM
-27 SALATGDSDS
+27 SALAEGDPSS
-37 DPNTVDNA
+37 DPNRVDNA

-52 QFEQLDQETGTA
+52 EPGQTELRA
-64 PQLKAEKVPGWSTT
+64 PQLDAETVPGWSTT
-78 ATDRLIEFGVNIG
+78 ATDQKIELGAQIG
-91 TSSAPQLSGNDK
+91 AACPAQLDHLSDK
-103 SIPDGNQFAELNADE
+103 SIPDGKQIAELNADE
-118 TSTLYQNVSTVGGHI
+118 VSTLYQNVSTVGGHI

-141 GRMGT
+141 GRART

-152 IGPKQANAPAKPDED
+152 IGPQQANAPAKPDED
-167 ENGQDQFMRLTDWVQ
+167 ENGQDQFMRLTDWVK
-182 RNAQTLGVTVPTDGC
+182 RNAKTLGVTVPTDGC

-214 LNNPGS
+214 LNNTGN

-243 GNRSWGNYGTHNRN
+243 GNQSWGSYGTHNRN

-275 VGQNETTFAFCSYA
+275 VGQKETTFAFCSYSSS
-289 GATSD
+289 GSGGLTV
-294 KTLGNLLD
+294 GNLLD

-349 NRQMILTAPATAD
+349 NRQMTLTAPATVD

-378 DGSST
+378 NGSST
-383 KFVDKSEWRANG
+383 EFVDKERWTPNG
-395 TSYTYT
+395 TTYTYT
-401 GTVTAPTD
+401 GKVTAPTD

-459 TASQKNGWV
+459 TASRQTGWV
-468 FDGWL
+468 FAGWL
-473 LARAGAEE
+473 LARAGNG
-481 RVLPEVH
+481 RVLPAEH
-488 TVSYANGVFTF
+488 KVSYDAETHTFTF
-499 TYKNGTETKETRI
+499 AYADGEKTTTETLKA
-512 TTDGVAL
+512 DGVAL

-539 TDTDACG
+539 KDTDACG
-546 TITKDDSDASVKTY
+546 TITKDGQTADTY
-560 NAATGEKVT
+560 NAATGEQVT
-569 VTAKANSGYAFLGW
+569 VTANANSGYAFLGW

-591 QLVSKEQTYTYTVGK
+591 QLVSQDQTYTYIVGR
-606 QGVQTVYAR
+606 QDVQTVYAR
-615 FAQTYTITYTW
+615 FAQTYTITYAW
-626 DESDNKPT
+626 DASNSPT
-634 DQIAP
+634 GQTPP
-639 APGTATEG
+639 AQGTATEG
-647 TTYPLSVPQQ
+647 TTYPLSQTFVPQQ

-667 PGHWLFQGWKEQGG
+667 PGHWLFQGWKEKDG
-681 TGYLGQEIANVTRNY
+681 TDYLGREIANVTRNY
-696 ILVGSWDFIPNAQYD
+696 TLVGSWDFIPNAQYD

-751 PEKEKT
+751 PAEQNT
-757 ILVAKGTTFQ
+757 ILATEGTIFQ
-767 GTWKFQ
+767 GIWKFQ
-773 GWKRSDN
+773 GWKRSDSDTGEPV
-780 NQIVNAE
+780 QPKAS
-787 ADFTMPNQN
+787 FPMPNHD
-796 LTLTAQWEF
+796 LTLTAQWTF
-805 TPNVYTVQYDLN
+805 TPNTYKVAYDLN
-817 NDSSTEEPP
+817 NGTGDTP

-837 EGKTGVDTSKSGIP
+837 EGKAGVDTSKSGIP
-851 FGASLTVQ
+851 FGASVQ
-859 NFTGT
+859 LRDFLGT
-864 APDGKYFAGWGLA
+864 PPTGKYFAGWG
-877 RDATALYEPGQSV
+877 RTPGGPVAYAPDQNVS
-890 NNKSLEVEH
+890 NANLGITED
-899 SGDTITLYAIYKD
+899 DTTVTLYAIYADVKA
-912 IGTVTVEFAGNDA
+912 ITVEFQGNNSQWGA
-925 NGGSV
+925 VTTRS
-930 DVHEGS
+930 GS
-936 FSETNGTLSGKEVQS
+936 FTVTDS
-951 VATAKP
+951 VAEDKVTSKAEPSP
-957 GYHFTGWKCEINEN
+957 GYHFVEWTKDGKQVS
-971 KTETETLT
+971 TDQTLT
-979 VTLGQVQTL
+979 VRSSDFTEGQAGQT
-988 FKEHPN
+988 FVYVAH
-994 QRVFRFTAQFEPNSF
+994 FEPNRF
-1009 KVQFNQNTT
+1009 TVHFNQNTK
-1018 DTVTGTMTSQTFQYA
+1018 DTVKGTMADQKFQYA
-1033 EAGDAYLNP
+1033 EAENAYLRP

-1055 SEEADG
+1055 SE
-1061 TGTSY
+1061 TSGKQGVVY
-1066 ADKAKFLG
+1066 ADQAKFQG
-1074 VTHYQG
+1074 VTYYKG
-1080 KEITDDAT
+1080 TEIKNNDI
-1088 ITLYAQWEKLPDI
+1088 ITLYAQWEKLPEI

-1118 TAQAKEPSEEELA
+1118 PAEGPSKEALS

-1146 QVHSF
+1146 QVR
-1151 QGATAQPKDG
+1151 GATAKPKDG
-1161 CTFKGWYDQNKNQC
+1161 CTFKGWYDQQENQC
-1175 STAQSFVPQA
+1175 SKDLSFVPQA

-1204 YTLRFDA
+1204 YTLRFNA
-1211 NGGEGTMG
+1211 NGGEGTME

-1241 GFLGWATAAD
+1241 DFLGWATAAD
-1251 GKVVYH
+1251 GNVVYH
-1257 DQQSLSITQN
+1257 DQQSLSITQD

-1287 HNSGSGGT
+1287 NNSGSGGT

-1302 PPSTLNDTDHYAYI
+1302 PPTTLNDTDHYAYI

-1340 RLLTDKARDANL
+1340 RLLTDEARDANL

-1368 KAIATLSR
+1368 KAVATLSR

-1385 GSFRPNATVTRAEFA
+1385 GRFRPNATVTRAEFA

-1502 LYDRKSNGYETQ
+1502 LYDRKSDGYETQ
-1514 TKILPPRDWSQ
+1514 TKLLPPRDWSQ

>member
-1 MSTNPLPKRLL
+1 MSANPLPKRLL

-20 VLSLVPM
+20 VLSLAPM
-27 SALATGDSDS
+27 SALAAEASNSDS
-37 DPNTVDNA
+37 NNPNTADNA

-52 QFEQLDQETGTA
+52 LPVQTELRA
-64 PQLKAEKVPGWSTT
+64 PQLKDNEVPGWSTT
-78 ATDRLIEFGVNIG
+78 ATDQKIELGAQIG
-91 TSSAPQLSGNDK
+91 AACPAQLDHLSDK
-103 SIPDGNQFAELNADE
+103 SIPDGKQIAELNADE
-118 TSTLYQNVSTVGGHI
+118 VSTLYQNVSTVDGHI

-141 GRMGT
+141 GRAGT

-152 IGPKQANAPAKPDED
+152 IGPKQDNAPAKPDKN

-182 RNAQTLGVTVPTDGC
+182 RNAETLGVTVPRDGC

-206 KFDENGGF
+206 QFDKNGGF
-214 LNNPGS
+214 LNNPGN

-243 GNRSWGNYGTHNRN
+243 GNQSWGSYGTHNRK
-257 YNPLKGI
+257 YDPRKGI

-275 VGQNETTFAFCSYA
+275 AGQTETTFAFCSYSSS
-289 GATSD
+289 GSGGLTV
-294 KTLGNLLD
+294 GNLLD

-317 AGGEGTVSAEIQGTT
+317 AGGQGTVGAEIQGATQ
-332 KTVSFS
+332 TVDFS
-338 DKNAISVPVRN
+338 DSNAINVPVRN
-349 NRQMILTAPATAD
+349 KRQMTLTAPATAT
-362 SGVTTFVGA
+362 SGATFVGA
-371 YITQHST
+371 YITKHST
-378 DGSST
+378 DASST
-383 KFVDKSEWRANG
+383 EFVDKSKWTQNG
-395 TSYTYT
+395 TNYTYT

-414 VRSPA
+414 VQSPA

-434 DAKEPTDV
+434 GAKEPTDV

-453 YTSHAA
+453 YTSQAA
-459 TASQKNGWV
+459 TARQKTGWV

-473 LARAGAEE
+473 LARAENGG
-481 RVLPEVH
+481 RVLPAKH
-488 TVSYANGVFTF
+488 TVSYDAEKHTFTF
-499 TYKNGTETKETRI
+499 AYADGDKTITETLNA
-512 TTDGVAL
+512 DGVAL
-519 LAQWKWQ
+519 LAQWRWQ
-526 QTFQTQLQQGDTV
+526 QTFQTQLQQGNTV
-539 TDTDACG
+539 TNDKACG
-546 TITKDDSDASVKTY
+546 TITKDGQTADTY
-560 NAATGEKVT
+560 NAATAEQVT
-569 VTAKANSGYAFLGW
+569 VTANAKPGYAFLGW

-591 QLVSKEQTYTYTVGK
+591 QLVSQEPTYDYTVGR

-615 FAQTYTITYTW
+615 FAKTYTITYTW
-626 DESDNKPT
+626 DASNSPT
-634 DQIAP
+634 DQTIPKA
-639 APGTATEG
+639 GTATAG
-647 TTYPLSVPQQ
+647 TTYPLPQTFVRGQ
-657 TTVSATVNDV
+657 TTC
-667 PGHWLFQGWKEQGG
+667 PGSQNNIPGNWVFQGWKKDGAGEV
-681 TGYLGQEIANVTRNY
+681 LGAEIAHVQENMH
-696 ILVGSWDFIPNAQYD
+696 LVGSWDFIPNAQYD

-728 LGSIPSSRHYAGDT
+728 LGSIASVRHYAGNT
-742 VTSAAAPTI
+742 VISAEKPTI
-751 PEKEKT
+751 PAEEET
-757 ILVAKGTTFQ
+757 ILATEGTIFQ
-767 GTWKFQ
+767 GIWKFQ

-780 NQIVNAE
+780 DKIVEAG
-787 ADFTMPNQN
+787 ADFKMPNHD
-796 LTLTAQWEF
+796 LTLTAQWKF

-851 FGASLTVQ
+851 FGASVQ
-859 NFTGT
+859 LRDFLGT
-864 APDGKYFAGWGLA
+864 PPTGKYFAGWG
-877 RDATALYEPGQSV
+877 RTPGGPVAYAPDQNVS
-890 NNKSLEVEH
+890 NANLGITED
-899 SGDTITLYAIYKD
+899 DTTVTLYAIYADVKA
-912 IGTVTVEFAGNDA
+912 ITVEFQGNNSQWGA
-925 NGGSV
+925 VTTRS
-930 DVHEGS
+930 GS
-936 FSETNGTLSGKEVQS
+936 FTVTDS
-951 VATAKP
+951 VAEDKVTSKAEPSP
-957 GYHFTGWKCEINEN
+957 GYHFVEWTKDGKQVS
-971 KTETETLT
+971 TDQTLT
-979 VTLGQVQTL
+979 VRSSDFTEGQAGQT
-988 FKEHPN
+988 FVYVAH
-994 QRVFRFTAQFEPNSF
+994 FEPNRF
-1009 KVQFNQNTT
+1009 TVHFNQNTK
-1018 DTVTGTMTSQTFQYA
+1018 DTVKGTMADQKFQYA
-1033 EAGDAYLNP
+1033 EAENAYLRP

-1055 SEEADG
+1055 SETEDG
-1061 TGTSY
+1061 KGTSY
-1066 ADKAKFLG
+1066 ADQAKFQG

-1080 KEITDDAT
+1080 NEIKNNDP
-1088 ITLYAQWEKLPDI
+1088 ITLYAQWEKLPEI

-1118 TAQAKEPSEEELA
+1118 PPQAKEPSEGELV
-1131 PQSIYTVSETGSPDH
+1131 PHSIYTVSETGSPDH
-1146 QVHSF
+1146 QVR
-1151 QGATAQPKDG
+1151 GATAKPKDG
-1161 CTFKGWYDQNKNQC
+1161 CTFKGWYDQQENQC
-1175 STAQSFVPQA
+1175 SKDLSFVPQA
-1185 GTDNLYQSGSYV
+1185 GKDNLYQSGSYV

-1204 YTLRFDA
+1204 YTLRFNA
-1211 NGGEGTMG
+1211 NGGEGTMEN
-1219 DLTYTHGQDQSLTK
+1219 LTYTHGQDQSLTK

-1241 GFLGWATAAD
+1241 DFLGWATAAD
-1251 GKVVYH
+1251 GNVAYH
-1257 DQQSLSITQN
+1257 DQQSLSITQD

-1282 SGGGH
+1282 NGGGH
-1287 HNSGSGGT
+1287 HNSGGT

-1302 PPSTLNDTDHYAYI
+1302 PPTTLNDTDHYAYI

-1325 PNGHITRAEAATVFF
+1325 PNGHITRAEAATAFF

-1502 LYDRKSNGYETQ
+1502 LYDRKSDGYETQ

>member
-27 SALATGDSDS
+27 SALATGDPSS
-37 DPNTVDNA
+37 DPDRADNA

-52 QFEQLDQETGTA
+52 EPGQTDKA
-64 PQLKAEKVPGWSTT
+64 PQLDYVPGWSTT

-182 RNAQTLGVTVPTDGC
+182 RNAETLGVIVPRDGC

-214 LNNPGS
+214 LNNPGN

-243 GNRSWGNYGTHNRN
+243 DNRSWGSYGTHSPT
-257 YNPLKGI
+257 YDPLQGI

-289 GATSD
+289 GATSNR
-294 KTLGNLLD
+294 TLGNLLD

-317 AGGEGTVSAEIQGTT
+317 AGGEGTVSAEIQGAIQ
-332 KTVSFS
+332 TVDFS
-338 DKNAISVPVRN
+338 DKNAIDVPVRH
-349 NRQMILTAPATAD
+349 NREMTLTAPATAD
-362 SGVTTFVGA
+362 SGATFVGA
-371 YITQHST
+371 YITRHST
-378 DGSST
+378 SGSST
-383 KFVDKSEWRANG
+383 EFVDKSDTNRWTLNE
-395 TSYTYT
+395 TTDTYTYT

-434 DAKEPTDV
+434 GAKEPTDV
-442 VSFAADTKRTE
+442 VSFATDTKP

-459 TASQKNGWV
+459 TASKKKGWV
-468 FDGWL
+468 FAGWL

-512 TTDGVAL
+512 TADGVAL

-539 TDTDACG
+539 TDTDDCG
-546 TITKDDSDASVKTY
+546 TITKDDSDDSVKTY
-560 NAATGEKVT
+560 DAATGEKVT

-591 QLVSKEQTYTYTVGK
+591 QLVSQNPTYNYTVGR

-615 FAQTYTITYTW
+615 FAKTYTITYTW
-626 DESDNKPT
+626 DTSDNKPT
-634 DQIAP
+634 DQTPP

-647 TTYPLSVPQQ
+647 TTYPLSQKFVRQK
-657 TTVSATVNDV
+657 TTVSATVNGV
-667 PGHWLFQGWKEQGG
+667 PGHWLFQGWKEKNGKD
-681 TGYLGQEIANVTRNY
+681 YLGQEIANVTRNY
-696 ILVGSWDFIPNAQYD
+696 ILVGSWSFIPNNRYR
-711 LSYSM
+711 LTYNV
-716 GDTEHCWIPSGG
+716 GDHTTNWIPSG
-728 LGSIPSSRHYAGDT
+728 LGAVVQSNPLHYYQEN
-742 VTSAAAPTI
+742 VTSAAAPKI
-751 PEKEKT
+751 PEAENT
-757 ILVAKGTTFQ
+757 ILAAKGTTFQ
-767 GTWKFQ
+767 GIWKFL
-773 GWKRSDN
+773 GWKRSDTGE
-780 NQIVNAE
+780 IVP
-787 ADFTMPNQN
+787 ADESFFMPNQN

-805 TPNVYTVQYDLN
+805 TPNTYKVEYNLN
-817 NDSSTEEPP
+817 NGTEESL

-837 EGKTGVDTSKSGIP
+837 KGKTGVIADKHGIP
-851 FGASLTVQ
+851 FGASVQ
-859 NFTGT
+859 LRDFPGT
-864 APDGKYFAGWGLA
+864 APTGQQYFAGWGRTPDGPVA
-877 RDATALYEPGQSV
+877 YEPGQNVS
-890 NNKSLEVEH
+890 NASL
-899 SGDTITLYAIYKD
+899 GITNDDTTVTLYAIYAEKQT
-912 IGTVTVEFAGNDA
+912 ITVEFQGNNPQWGA
-925 NGGSV
+925 VTTPS
-930 DVHEGS
+930 GS
-936 FSETNGTLSGKEVQS
+936 FTVTDS
-951 VATAKP
+951 VAGGDVTSTAKSSP
-957 GYHFTGWKCEINEN
+957 GYHFVKWTQDGKLVS
-971 KTETETLT
+971 TEQTLT
-979 VTLGQVQTL
+979 V
-988 FKEHPN
+988 HSSD
-994 QRVFRFTAQFEPNSF
+994 FTTDQAGHTFVYVAQFEPNSF
-1009 KVQFNQNTT
+1009 
-1018 DTVTGTMTSQTFQYA
+1018 TVEFQKNADNATGDMDSQTFQYA
-1033 EAGDAYLNP
+1033 GTGKVYLNP

-1055 SEEADG
+1055 SETKDG
-1061 TGTSY
+1061 KGTSY
-1066 ADKAKFLG
+1066 ADQAKFQG

-1080 KEITDDAT
+1080 KEIKDDDT
-1088 ITLYAQWEKLPDI
+1088 ITLYARWEKLPEI

-1118 TAQAKEPSEEELA
+1118 SAQAEGPSEEDLA
-1131 PQSIYTVSETGSPDH
+1131 PLSIHTVSEKGSPDRR
-1146 QVHSF
+1146 VHAF
-1151 QGATAQPKDG
+1151 QGATAKPKTG
-1161 CTFKGWYDQNKNQC
+1161 CTFKGWYDQQKNPC
-1175 STAQSFVPQA
+1175 STKESFVPQA

-1197 AVFEAQQ
+1197 AVFEAKK

-1251 GKVVYH
+1251 GNVAYH
-1257 DQQSLSITQN
+1257 DQQSLSITKD

-1282 SGGGH
+1282 SGGH
-1287 HNSGSGGT
+1287 HNSGGT

-1302 PPSTLNDTDHYAYI
+1302 PPTTLNDSDHYAYI

-1428 IAKAY
+1428 IAEAY

-1502 LYDRKSNGYETQ
+1502 LYDRKSDGYETQ
-1514 TKILPPRDWSQ
+1514 TKLLPPRDWSQ

>member
-1 MSTNPLPKRLL
+1 MSANPLPKRLL

-27 SALATGDSDS
+27 SALAAGDLNSDSNS
-37 DPNTVDNA
+37 DPNTADNA

-52 QFEQLDQETGTA
+52 LPVQTELRA
-64 PQLKAEKVPGWSTT
+64 PQLKDNEVPGWSTT
-78 ATDRLIEFGVNIG
+78 ATDQKIELGAQIG
-91 TSSAPQLSGNDK
+91 AACPAQLDHLSDK
-103 SIPDGNQFAELNADE
+103 SIPDGKQIAELNADE
-118 TSTLYQNVSTVGGHI
+118 VSTLYQNVSTVGGHI

-141 GRMGT
+141 GRART

-152 IGPKQANAPAKPDED
+152 IGPQQDNAPAKPN

-206 KFDENGGF
+206 KFDKNGGF

-243 GNRSWGNYGTHNRN
+243 GYQSWGSYGTHSPA
-257 YNPLKGI
+257 YNPLQGI

-275 VGQNETTFAFCSYA
+275 VGQKKTTFAFCSYSSS
-289 GATSD
+289 GSGGLTV
-294 KTLGNLLD
+294 GNLLD

-317 AGGEGTVSAEIQGTT
+317 AGGEGTVSAEIQGAT
-332 KTVSFS
+332 KTEAFS
-338 DKNAISVPVRN
+338 DSNAINVPVRN
-349 NRQMILTAPATAD
+349 NREMTLTAPATAA
-362 SGVTTFVGA
+362 SGATFVGA
-371 YITQHST
+371 YITRHST

-419 VTYDANGGDKYVHTP
+419 VTYDANG
-434 DAKEPTDV
+434 
-442 VSFAADTKRTE
+442 
-453 YTSHAA
+453 
-459 TASQKNGWV
+459 
-468 FDGWL
+468 
-473 LARAGAEE
+473 
-481 RVLPEVH
+481 
-488 TVSYANGVFTF
+488 
-499 TYKNGTETKETRI
+499 
-512 TTDGVAL
+512 VAL
-519 LAQWKWQ
+519 LAQWRWQ
-526 QTFQTQLQQGDTV
+526 QTFQTQLQQGNTA
-539 TDTDACG
+539 TDDDACG
-546 TITKDDSDASVKTY
+546 TITTKDDQTANTY
-560 NAATGEKVT
+560 NAATGEQVT
-569 VTAKANSGYAFLGW
+569 VTATANSGYAFLGW

-591 QLVSKEQTYTYTVGK
+591 QLVSQEQTYAYTVGK

-615 FAQTYTITYTW
+615 FAKTYTITYTW
-626 DESDNKPT
+626 DTSNSPT
-634 DQIAP
+634 DQTLP
-639 APGTATEG
+639 AQGTATEG
-647 TTYPLSVPQQ
+647 TTYPLSQNFVAQQ
-657 TTVSATVNDV
+657 TTVSDTVNGV

-681 TGYLGQEIANVTRNY
+681 TEYLGQEIANVTRNY
-696 ILVGSWDFIPNAQYD
+696 TLVGSWSFIPNNRYR
-711 LSYSM
+711 LTYNV
-716 GDTEHCWIPSGG
+716 GDHTTNWIPSG
-728 LGSIPSSRHYAGDT
+728 LGAVVQSNPLHYYQEK

-751 PEKEKT
+751 PAAENT
-757 ILVAKGTTFQ
+757 ILAANGTTFQ
-767 GTWKFQ
+767 GTWTFQ

-780 NQIVNAE
+780 DKIVNEKAE
-787 ADFTMPNQN
+787 FTMPNHD
-796 LTLTAQWEF
+796 LTLTAQWTF
-805 TPNVYTVQYDLN
+805 KPNTYKVEYNLNDGTGTVPEAHTSYAYTELN
-817 NDSSTEEPP
+817 
-826 AGHDSY
+826 
-832 TYPEI
+832 
-837 EGKTGVDTSKSGIP
+837 GKDGAEKPDGIP

-859 NFTGT
+859 DFTGT
-864 APDGKYFAGWGLA
+864 APDGTYFAGWGRTPDGPVA
-877 RDATALYEPGQSV
+877 YEPGEDVS
-890 NNKSLEVEH
+890 NASLVITEKDATV
-899 SGDTITLYAIYKD
+899 TLYAIYADVKA
-912 IGTVTVEFAGNDA
+912 ITVEFQGNNPQWGTVTTRS
-925 NGGSV
+925 GGFTV
-930 DVHEGS
+930 TD
-936 FSETNGTLSGKEVQS
+936 S
-951 VATAKP
+951 VAEDKVTSKAEPSP
-957 GYHFTGWKCEINEN
+957 GYHFVKWTKDGEQVS
-971 KTETETLT
+971 TDQTLT
-979 VTLGQVQTL
+979 VHSSD
-988 FKEHPN
+988 FKKEQAGHTF
-994 QRVFRFTAQFEPNSF
+994 VYVAHFEPNSF
-1009 KVQFNQNTT
+1009 TVQYNANGGK
-1018 DTVTGTMTSQTFQYA
+1018 GTMDDQTFQYA
-1033 EAGDAYLNP
+1033 GTENAYLKQNT
-1042 NAFVRPGYRFLGW
+1042 FVRPGYRFLGW
-1055 SEEADG
+1055 SE
-1061 TGTSY
+1061 TSGEQGVVY
-1066 ADKAKFLG
+1066 ADQAKFLG
-1074 VTHYQG
+1074 VPANDG
-1080 KEITDDAT
+1080 AIV
-1088 ITLYAQWEKLPDI
+1088 TLYAQWQAYSSV
-1101 TIDYTPFPE
+1101 TIRYTAVPN

-1118 TAQAKEPSEEELA
+1118 KEDQTASAATQ
-1131 PQSIYTVSETGSPDH
+1131 ETGSPDPALKEI
-1146 QVHSF
+1146 V
-1151 QGATAQPKDG
+1151 GATATAAQG
-1161 CTFKGWYDQNKNQC
+1161 SVFEGWYDQHGTRL
-1175 STAQSFVPQA
+1175 STERRYEPEPTQVN
-1185 GTDNLYQSGSYV
+1185 GLYEGGSYV
-1197 AVFEAQQ
+1197 AHFHAQQ
-1204 YTLRFDA
+1204 YTLRFNA

-1241 GFLGWATAAD
+1241 AFLGWATAAD
-1251 GKVVYH
+1251 GDVAYH
-1257 DQQSLSITQN
+1257 DQQSLSITQD

-1287 HNSGSGGT
+1287 HNSGGT

-1302 PPSTLNDTDHYAYI
+1302 PPTTLNDTDHYAYI

-1361 SAGAWYN
+1361 SAGDWYN

-1502 LYDRKSNGYETQ
+1502 LYDRKSDGYETQ
-1514 TKILPPRDWSQ
+1514 TKLLPPRDWSQ

>member
-20 VLSLVPM
+20 VLSLAPM
-27 SALATGDSDS
+27 SALAEGDPSS
-37 DPNTVDNA
+37 DPNRVDNA

-52 QFEQLDQETGTA
+52 KPGQTKMLA
-64 PQLKAEKVPGWSTT
+64 PQLEAQTVPGWSTT
-78 ATDRLIEFGVNIG
+78 ATGHLIEFGVNIG
-91 TSSAPQLSGNDK
+91 RSYAPQLWGSDK
-103 SIPDGNQFAELNADE
+103 SIPNGNQFAELNADE
-118 TSTLYQNVSTVGGHI
+118 VSTLYQNVSTVGGHI

-141 GRMGT
+141 GREGT

-152 IGPKQANAPAKPDED
+152 IGPKQAKDPAKPDK
-167 ENGQDQFMRLTDWVQ
+167 NGQDQFMRLTDWVQ
-182 RNAQTLGVTVPTDGC
+182 RNAATLGVTVPTDGC

-214 LNNPGS
+214 LNNTGN

-243 GNRSWGNYGTHNRN
+243 GNQSWGSYGTHNRN

-275 VGQNETTFAFCSYA
+275 ARQTETTFAFCSYSSS
-289 GATSD
+289 GSGGLTV
-294 KTLGNLLD
+294 GNLLD

-317 AGGEGTVSAEIQGTT
+317 AGGEGTVSAEIQGATQ
-332 KTVSFS
+332 TVDFS
-338 DKNAISVPVRN
+338 DKNAIDVPVRN
-349 NRQMILTAPATAD
+349 NRQMTLTAPATAD

-371 YITQHST
+371 YITQHRT
-378 DGSST
+378 DGSFT
-383 KFVDKSEWRANG
+383 EFVDKSKWTPNG
-395 TSYTYT
+395 TTYTYT

-468 FDGWL
+468 FAGWL
-473 LARAGAEE
+473 LARAGN
-481 RVLPEVH
+481 RGLVLPEEH
-488 TVSYANGVFTF
+488 KVSYDAEKHTFTF
-499 TYKNGTETKETRI
+499 AYADGDKTTTETLNAN
-512 TTDGVAL
+512 GVAL

-539 TDTDACG
+539 KDDKACG
-546 TITKDDSDASVKTY
+546 TITKDDSSDPVETY
-560 NAATGEKVT
+560 DAATGERVT
-569 VTAKANSGYAFLGW
+569 VTATANSGYAFLGW

-591 QLVSKEQTYTYTVGK
+591 QLVSQEQTYTYTVGK
-606 QGVQTVYAR
+606 QSVQTVYAR
-615 FAQTYTITYTW
+615 FAKTYTITYTW

-657 TTVSATVNDV
+657 TTVSATVNGV

-681 TGYLGQEIANVTRNY
+681 TEYLGQEIANVTRNY
-696 ILVGSWDFIPNAQYD
+696 ILVGSWSFIPNNRYR
-711 LSYSM
+711 LTYNV
-716 GDTEHCWIPSGG
+716 GDHTTNWIPSG
-728 LGSIPSSRHYAGDT
+728 LGAVVQSNPLHYYQEN

-751 PEKEKT
+751 PAAENT
-757 ILVAKGTTFQ
+757 ILAANGTTFQ
-767 GTWKFQ
+767 GTWTFQ
-773 GWKRSDN
+773 GWKRSDTGET
-780 NQIVNAE
+780 IP
-787 ADFTMPNQN
+787 ADTTGTSFTMPNHD

-805 TPNVYTVQYDLN
+805 TPNVYTVQYDLTDGSGTAPEAHN
-817 NDSSTEEPP
+817 NYAYTEL
-826 AGHDSY
+826 AGKD
-832 TYPEI
+832 
-837 EGKTGVDTSKSGIP
+837 GAKTPRGIP

-859 NFTGT
+859 NFTGA
-864 APDGKYFAGWGLA
+864 APDGKYFAGWGLE

-890 NNKSLEVEH
+890 NNKSLKVKN

-925 NGGSV
+925 NRGSV
-930 DVHEGS
+930 DVRQGS
-936 FSETNGTLSGKEVQS
+936 FSEIKGTLSGDTVKS
-951 VATAKP
+951 VAAAEP
-957 GYHFTGWKCEINEN
+957 GYHFTGWTCETSGNRTDA
-971 KTETETLT
+971 KTLE
-979 VTLGQVQTL
+979 VTLDQVQKL
-988 FKEHPN
+988 FTENQN

-1009 KVQFNQNTT
+1009 TVQYNANGGK
-1018 DTVTGTMTSQTFQYA
+1018 GTMRNQTFQYA
-1033 EAGDAYLNP
+1033 GTESVYLNQ

-1061 TGTSY
+1061 TGTRY
-1066 ADKAKFLG
+1066 ADQAKFLG
-1074 VTHYQG
+1074 VPANDG
-1080 KEITDDAT
+1080 AT
-1088 ITLYAQWEKLPDI
+1088 VTLYAQWEKLPEI

-1110 DLGTVTLN
+1110 DLGTVKLN
-1118 TAQAKEPSEEELA
+1118 PPQAKEPSEEDLA
-1131 PQSIYTVSETGSPDH
+1131 PLSIHTVSEKGSPDRR
-1146 QVHSF
+1146 VHAF
-1151 QGATAQPKDG
+1151 QGATAKPKTG
-1161 CTFKGWYDQNKNQC
+1161 CTFKGWYDQQKNPC
-1175 STAQSFVPQA
+1175 STKESFVPQA

-1197 AVFEAQQ
+1197 AVFEAKK

-1257 DQQSLSITQN
+1257 DQQSLSITKD

-1287 HNSGSGGT
+1287 HNSGGT

-1302 PPSTLNDTDHYAYI
+1302 PPTTLNDTDHYAYI

-1502 LYDRKSNGYETQ
+1502 LYDRKSDGYETQ
-1514 TKILPPRDWSQ
+1514 TKLLPPRDWSQ

>member
-1 MSTNPLPKRLL
+1 MTRKESEAPLPKRLL

-27 SALATGDSDS
+27 SALATGDLGSAPNN
-37 DPNTVDNA
+37 PNTADNA

-52 QFEQLDQETGTA
+52 KPAQETMLA
-64 PQLKAEKVPGWSTT
+64 PQLDAQKVDGWSTT
-78 ATDRLIEFGVNIG
+78 AKGQLIEFGVNIG
-91 TSSAPQLSGNDK
+91 KSSAPQLSGSDK
-103 SIPDGNQFAELNADE
+103 SIPDGNQFAELNANE
-118 TSTLYQNVSTVGGHI
+118 VSTLYQNVRTVSGHI

-141 GRMGT
+141 GRAGT

-152 IGPKQANAPAKPDED
+152 IGPRQDNAPAKPDQ
-167 ENGQDQFMRLTDWVQ
+167 NGQDQFMRLTDWVQ
-182 RNAQTLGVTVPTDGC
+182 RNAATLGVTVPRDGC

-214 LNNPGS
+214 LNNPGN

-243 GNRSWGNYGTHNRN
+243 GNQSWGSYGTHDPT
-257 YNPLKGI
+257 YDPLKGI

-275 VGQNETTFAFCSYA
+275 VGQKETTFAFCSYSSS
-289 GATSD
+289 GSGGLTV
-294 KTLGNLLD
+294 GNLLD

-317 AGGEGTVSAEIQGTT
+317 AGGQGTVGAEIQGTT

-349 NRQMILTAPATAD
+349 NRQMTLTAPATAV
-362 SGVTTFVGA
+362 SGATFVGA
-371 YITQHST
+371 YITRHST
-378 DGSST
+378 SGSST
-383 KFVDKSEWRANG
+383 EFVDKSNESKWKLNG
-395 TSYTYT
+395 TTYTYT

-419 VTYDANGGDKYVHTP
+419 VTYDANGGDKYVHTRG
-434 DAKEPTDV
+434 AKEPTDV
-442 VSFAADTKRTE
+442 VSFATDTKRTE

-459 TASQKNGWV
+459 TASQKTGWV

-473 LARAGAEE
+473 LARAGNEE
-481 RVLPEVH
+481 RVLPEEH
-488 TVSYANGVFTF
+488 KVSYANGVFTF
-499 TYKNGTETKETRI
+499 TYKKGTETKETRI
-512 TTDGVAL
+512 TADGVAL

-526 QTFQTQLQQGDTV
+526 QTFQTQLQQGDTA
-539 TDTDACG
+539 TDTDDCG
-546 TITKDDSDASVKTY
+546 TITKDNSSDSVKTY
-560 NAATGEKVT
+560 NAATGEQVT
-569 VTAKANSGYAFLGW
+569 VTANANPGYAFLGW

-591 QLVSKEQTYTYTVGK
+591 QLVSQDQTYTYTVGK

-657 TTVSATVNDV
+657 TTVSATVNGV

-681 TGYLGQEIANVTRNY
+681 TEYLGQEIANVTRNY
-696 ILVGSWDFIPNAQYD
+696 TLVGSWSFIPNNRYR
-711 LSYSM
+711 LTYNV
-716 GDTEHCWIPSGG
+716 GDHTTNWIPSG
-728 LGSIPSSRHYAGDT
+728 LGAVVQSNPLHYYQEK

-751 PEKEKT
+751 PAAENT
-757 ILVAKGTTFQ
+757 ILAANGTTFQ
-767 GTWKFQ
+767 GTWTFQ

-780 NQIVNAE
+780 DKIVNEKAE
-787 ADFTMPNQN
+787 FTMPNHD
-796 LTLTAQWEF
+796 LTLTAQWTF
-805 TPNVYTVQYDLN
+805 KPNTYKVEYNLNDGTGTVPEAHTSYAYTELN
-817 NDSSTEEPP
+817 
-826 AGHDSY
+826 
-832 TYPEI
+832 
-837 EGKTGVDTSKSGIP
+837 GKDGAEKPDGIP

-859 NFTGT
+859 DFTGT
-864 APDGKYFAGWGLA
+864 APDGTYFAGWGRTPDGPVA
-877 RDATALYEPGQSV
+877 YEPGEDVS
-890 NNKSLEVEH
+890 NASLGITEKDATV
-899 SGDTITLYAIYKD
+899 TLYAIYAEEQT
-912 IGTVTVEFAGNDA
+912 ITVEFQGNNSQWGTVTPR
-925 NGGSV
+925 S
-930 DVHEGS
+930 GS
-936 FSETNGTLSGKEVQS
+936 FTVTDSVSGNPVTS
-951 VATAKP
+951 TAKPSP
-957 GYHFTGWKCEINEN
+957 GYHFVEWTQDGKQVSINPE
-971 KTETETLT
+971 LT
-979 VTLGQVQTL
+979 ISANQ
-988 FKEHPN
+988 FKHT
-994 QRVFRFTAQFEPNSF
+994 QAGHTFVYVAHFEPNRF
-1009 KVQFNQNTT
+1009 TVHFDQNTK
-1018 DTVTGTMTSQTFQYA
+1018 DTVKGTMADQKFQYA
-1033 EAGDAYLNP
+1033 EAENAYLRP

-1055 SEEADG
+1055 SEKADG

-1074 VTHYQG
+1074 VPANDG
-1080 KEITDDAT
+1080 AT
-1088 ITLYAQWEKLPDI
+1088 VTLYAQWQAYSSV
-1101 TIDYTPFPE
+1101 TIRYTAVPN
-1110 DLGTVTLN
+1110 DLGTVILN
-1118 TAQAKEPSEEELA
+1118 KENQTASAATE
-1131 PQSIYTVSETGSPDH
+1131 ETGSPDPAL
-1146 QVHSF
+1146 QVIV
-1151 QGATAQPKDG
+1151 GATATTVSG
-1161 CTFKGWYDQNKNQC
+1161 SVFEGWYDQY
-1175 STAQSFVPQA
+1175 
-1185 GTDNLYQSGSYV
+1185 GTLLSKAPNYKPRLVNGLYEGGSYV
-1197 AVFEAQQ
+1197 AYFHAQQ
-1204 YTLRFDA
+1204 YTLHFDA

-1233 CGFTRAGY
+1233 CGFTRSGY
-1241 GFLGWATAAD
+1241 GFLGWATAENGNVA
-1251 GKVVYH
+1251 YH
-1257 DQQSLSITQN
+1257 DQQSLSITQD

-1287 HNSGSGGT
+1287 HNSGGT

-1302 PPSTLNDTDHYAYI
+1302 PPTTLNDTDHYAYI

-1368 KAIATLSR
+1368 KAVATLSR

-1502 LYDRKSNGYETQ
+1502 LYDRKSDGYETQ